1 MSTLSKLKESGFEIA
16 KPSATTGSAL
26 KKAVSGYYDT
36 PEKEN
41 NGGFFGGVGYTLGK
55 LGTGAFSILE
65 GIWDY
70 TAGGIAD
77 LFGAD
82 EWAEEQFA
90 NNIAGRWNQEL
101 DDWYNPSNGW
111 RIAGDVASGIGNSL
125 VGVAAVA
132 GAAAIAYFSGGS
144 LAPWAA
150 SLIAGTVMGV
160 GAAGSATSEAYAKTG
175 ELGAKEY
182 GYGALVGATEGV
194 LEGVTGAAG
203 KVGAKVFAKETAKTV
218 AKKTI
223 LKGIVSDF
231 VGEAFEEGMS
241 EFLTPY
247 YQRWTQVDPNAE
259 NATIQQIGYAAFV
272 GGLSG
277 ALMGGIGT
285 GISTVQSM
293 NRGNEISKNQDYT
306 KSVVSMAEKF
316 AQYETDNNT
325 GKEAYQ
331 YISGLVADFK
341 ARDKGTGE
349 LTLQQKKLLGQMER
363 ANIVLTY
370 EPAVQRSKEK
380 IIASADDF
388 AQYINSRNIPDGDTG
403 KPFHFANGAELLA
416 NDGLVTQ
423 FAVADALGELLLT
436 PDSVYGLVSSK
447 RADGI
452 MQSDFRNFQKD
463 GKAEHKKAI
472 NELFGIDVD
481 GITYEDFIEK
491 IKGTDA
497 TVFENTKNGMAQRAI
512 AKKAISKA
520 NNTGAD
526 IGTFDKGANIVEG
539 TSVYKTKDGAIFAV
553 TKKAEDYYLYADG
566 KISTK
571 LTKAQII
578 EAINALN
585 GVAPA
590 TSQTAETKAK
600 KGQKTKKNPTA
611 QTSPTGTQTA
621 QETEKSNPKTAPK
634 KKSATKKK
642 QPATEKAKPA
652 DKATQKRE
660 AIAKMRKSE
669 DTTERVLAELYDNG
683 AADYDAVSSM
693 KDGQDLSTV
702 DKVAYFAT
710 GTVKDYARQGLYTE
724 KSLAKAIKEYADDIR
739 AGKDVLVQVMDRAIE
754 LDGKQQPNWYKEQ
767 YHKAT
772 EPTQSNES
780 TTTKKVKA
788 TSLSKAR
795 ESLLKFVLRK
805 DNGRE
810 ALRGAFMINGRQYL
824 SDGYFAV
831 AYDDTMEGLTQAKGE
846 PMAILEKIIEAHRT
860 TDASRSV
867 NVDMD
872 AIRENYPPR
881 GAESMEYI
889 AKLGDSYFQTQLVR
903 KVGET
908 LKNPVFYI
916 ANKAQ
921 KEINAPFTEG
931 MLYIKADNGEAV
943 ILPIQADKKK
953 NLPSEVVRYTADFAK
968 TNTTETTTTA
978 KKKAPAKK
986 TAPKAKATETTT
998 EKPVKE
1004 KSIHG
1009 KSYKDFTVDEFNALS
1024 APLRGY
1030 YLAKSKKPN
1039 AIVMAQ
1045 VGDFYEAF
1053 FDDAQTVANEFELTL
1068 TGRAVNGFTDRVEM
1082 VGFPVKSFDDYKAK
1096 LNAKGLDVV
1105 RVDTDGKKVLYAA
1118 KKDNASAETQA
1129 QAEKPKKTKTDK
1141 ATAKK
1146 KMDDFGEK
1154 IGGARKDEWQARGL
1168 TAADLDGMNLREI
1181 QKYAKKERVWK
1192 RPNWVQAVEDGGDRG
1207 LLYAQNE
1214 IYISLN
1220 TQPASAYSYK
1230 SKTEEQIKAVA
1241 KTYADEVNAIKKMAE
1256 SVKTA
1261 DDLKKMGREWL
1272 AENGY
1277 VEIKNGQLT
1286 WTHKYYESPALYGSK
1301 YLNTLDNLIKR
1312 FDMLGERAYMEG
1324 FGIAPENKLPR
1335 GYEIRRTR
1343 DSMFGS
1349 VSETGEYYI
1358 VKGHYRVATGF
1369 KTVEDALAYGREK
1382 FGNATTTEKSGKQR
1396 YVPIQLAEVHRD
1408 GLDYRKGKKAVGDDF
1423 LRDFGIKGGEFGNWL
1438 SELDRQTSLDYGY
1451 DAFCDLADALGIE
1464 LTDIGLNGTLSIGFG
1479 SRGKGLSGA
1488 AAHYEPARKV
1498 INLTKMNGAG
1508 SLAHEF
1514 WHAVEDY
1521 ISGDTHQSEMTS
1533 NFSKMPERTRKAAYD
1548 LVHKMQYREGTIEE
1562 NQLES
1567 QKRAERNLRRINA
1580 YFDNNFNLLNGKMDE
1595 STIQRYV
1602 DEKYYKRKPT
1612 EADYKRF
1619 AELKAQAIKGDT
1631 TAVAKFI
1638 DGERSIVDEISDLQ
1652 KDITGRGLQ
1661 KEDRN
1666 ALAYLIQEA
1675 GLNPDVKVTKKTK
1688 FYTDAI
1694 AISVTYAKDGGY
1706 WDSNCEMLARAF
1718 AAYITDKTSGSND
1731 YLSGHSERTVFVE
1744 GGTASIMPVGEER
1757 KMINAAFD
1765 ELFAAAKADG
1775 LFHEST
1781 REKPTSKTRYA
1792 LSESAELNNQPAGNK
1807 SQNLSPLQMKRAE
1820 TYARTHVKGYENLT
1834 AAEKLE
1840 VEWTIASGW
1849 RYGASESDILSLA
1862 KISTQ
1867 SGVGIG
1873 FADLKATTS
1882 DGIEAFADAAC
1893 YTRSG
1898 HLTIYL
1904 NPKSKRTVEVA
1915 TLHELTHALEG
1926 TEGYADLKKKA
1937 EEYYAKHPEEKAAI
1951 DKMYRELYK
1960 NEQVRFADEILPSE
1974 LTAHYIEKMLEK
1986 RNVLAQMTA
1995 EQPTFMQ
2002 RCINWL
2008 KTRVDKL
2015 RGVDTQAADEV
2026 DMLARKFVSTFNL
2039 NKGKLTG
2046 VKATAYALDK
2056 NSENGYNGIGG
2067 SKNGKTATEE
2077 SAGTASTGQ
2086 SIISENGDNSGRG
2099 GISFFNDVQGI
2110 RRISEISRR
2119 KETVEKVKTFASTIY
2134 YKAENEQQADFQA
2147 LAKDEG
2153 IKLYFAKRS
2162 PKTQYEYIFDD
2173 EMLIIDENMTREQ
2186 FGEVLR
2192 VEKPVDR
2199 NIDPTKI
2206 AKISNERWDNFLKW
2220 KPNSYVTRMS
2230 IQDFLDLTTPDYL
2243 EQREINARANK
2254 YAQVASINDIKS
2266 NYKESMYLTV
2276 DFKTGKVVDHEGR
2289 HRFTEL
2295 LNAGIAQADIF
2306 VVPYGEATF
2315 ESKAAVEITG
2325 QFNDKKVKIGLV
2337 RAKSER
2343 FAPAIDYTF
2352 RREDGNVRYALSAV
2366 DSDGKALSAAQQD
2379 YFQDTV
2385 VRDKNG
2391 RLLTVYHGSPNVFTE
2406 FSHRFMNT
2414 NGNAHGRGF
2423 YFTDDAEYADGFKKD
2438 GGQLLKGYLDI
2449 RKPASETEV
2458 TIRKAELVKL
2468 IKATCEAQAQEFI
2481 DEESYDNIDDALLD
2495 TWVSNYVDT
2504 YSAYSMDS
2512 VYRQVAE
2519 SVFNSCD
2526 NDVDMLAELTNGG
2539 AGTARVLSLA
2549 RKTIGYD
2556 GIIFDNG
2563 NGTYQFVAFESNQ
2576 FKNADNTSPTENADI
2591 RYALKGSDRVMTELP
2606 DDKVGIKDVLRGK
2619 ATKAQLATQ
2628 VKGGMAETTEAVK
2641 VLMTNAQAALERV
2654 LTENGI
2660 ADATARTNYIR
2671 AGKYAAHNAIET
2683 QGGQYS
2689 LDGEIRVGD
2698 SLGKIMQ
2705 PIYKANEKDGKTY
2718 ADFELY
2724 LLHYHNIDR
2733 MAVGKPVFGDDVTA
2747 ADSQTAI
2754 AELDKEYPQFR
2765 KIAEKSWKFNDNNLQ
2780 LSVDSGMY
2788 SQEYA
2793 DTLRE
2798 MYPHYVPTFR
2808 EEYATRAAALMGK
2821 NNVWVNNAKK
2831 AAKGSSAR
2839 ILPIDDMMAAQT
2851 IQKTTSARINSL
2863 LVEMLEKGDHDE
2875 FKVIATE
2882 DAEIQIDDDTQVTT
2896 YEDKTKN
2903 THQVTFYHNGK
2914 KVTAQVSRLV
2924 FKGIEAFRASSD
2936 MSDNVALNA
2945 VAKVNSTF
2953 KKLVTSLN
2961 PFFSFFKNPIR
2972 DMQDAL
2978 LYTRYSH
2985 REYLKNYNRARQEI
2999 AHNGHYWQEAKAA
3012 GITAASVYDY
3022 QKGIEYK
3029 QNDAGAKVKRFWGKL
3044 ESASN
3049 AIEMAP
3055 RMAEYISAR
3064 EAGLSVQEALLQAQD
3079 VTTNFG
3085 RGGTFAKK
3093 LNSTV
3098 MPFLNPAI
3106 QGFSKMWRSYTGENG
3121 KKAWVSLII
3130 RSLILGIGATALNDL
3145 LNGDDEEYENL
3156 SDYVKEQNYVI
3167 ALGGGDFLKIPKG
3180 RVIGVFG
3187 NAFLRGKRYAQGE
3200 TDAWEGY
3207 FDSVISSV
3215 TPVDN
3220 FTRTI
3225 FSPITDVQTNTTWYG
3240 GAIESQKWNDTEPKN
3255 RYDESTSKI
3264 SIWLGSV
3271 FNYSPIKIDYLLE
3284 QYTGIIG
3291 DLVLPATSTQAESGV
3306 ITQNMLVNSTTNSKW
3321 STKFYNALEDYTY
3334 KKTAGDLQAKGAVR
3348 YLNSINSTISDMYNQ
3363 KRTIQADKTLSNDEK
3378 LTQTKIIQAAIN
3390 TLMQEAIGNAEY
3402 IYGEMGK
3409 YDLSDDDVFDQAY
3422 LDSIS
3427 LVMGEEYALKTYNK
3441 DVYEKAVKINKLGIG
3456 YATYY
3461 DFYFG
3466 IKNITSD
3473 KKADGSTVAGS
3484 KKAKVINYVMSQNLS
3499 TAQKLVL
3506 IMAQGYTITDGDVKG
3521 LTAKQAKTTVAK
3533 YITSLNLT
3541 REEKTEL
3548 AEMLGFT
3555 VKNGKIY
3562 FN

>member
-1 MSTLSKLKESGFEIA
+1 MAKQSLLELYGGATRGVSPSKQSLAELYNFT
-16 KPSATTGSAL
+16 PTQPTTPQVEERDHN
-26 KKAVSGYYDT
+26 K
-36 PEKEN
+36 
-41 NGGFFGGVGYTLGK
+41 GGFLGGVGYTLGK
-55 LGTGAFSILE
+55 FGTGAFSVLE
-65 GIWDY
+65 GIWDF

-77 LFGAD
+77 FFGAD

-90 NNIAGRWNQEL
+90 NNIAAGWNQDL
-101 DDWYNPSNGW
+101 DEWYNPSKGMQVV
-111 RIAGDVASGIGNSL
+111 GDVASGISNTL
-125 VGVAAVA
+125 VGIA
-132 GAAAIAYFSGGS
+132 GAAAITYFTGGAA
-144 LAPWAA
+144 APY
-150 SLIAGTVMGV
+150 AGTIAAGIMGV
-160 GAAGSATSEAYAKTG
+160 GAAGNATSEAYAKTG
-175 ELGAKEY
+175 ELGFKEY
-182 GYGALVGATEGV
+182 AYGALSGGTEMA
-194 LEGVTGAAG
+194 LEKFTGVTGKYATKLLG
-203 KVGAKVFAKETAKTV
+203 KETAKTV
-218 AKKTI
+218 AKKSL
-223 LKGIVSDF
+223 LKGMWSDF
-231 VGEAFEEGMS
+231 KS
-241 EFLTPY
+241 EFVEEAISEFITPY

-259 NATIQQIGYAAFV
+259 NATIQQIGYAGLV

-285 GISTVQSM
+285 GISSAKAL

-306 KSVVSMAEKF
+306 NAVVGMSEKF

-331 YISGLVADFK
+331 YISQLVADFK
-341 ARDKGTGE
+341 ARDNGTGT
-349 LTLQQKKLLGQMER
+349 LTAMQKKLLGEMEH
-363 ANIVLTY
+363 ASVVLTY
-370 EPAVQRSKEK
+370 EPEIQRSKEK
-380 IIASADDF
+380 IIANADDF
-388 AQYINSRNIPDGDTG
+388 AQYINSRNIIDGATG
-403 KPFHFANGAELLA
+403 KPFRFANGAELA
-416 NDGLVTQ
+416 QNDALVTQ
-423 FAVADALGELLLT
+423 FAVADALGQLMLA
-436 PDSVYGLVSSK
+436 PDSVYDLVSSK
-447 RADGI
+447 RTDGI
-452 MQSDFRNFQKD
+452 MQADFRNFQK
-463 GKAEHKKAI
+463 GGRAEHKQAV

-481 GITYEDFIEK
+481 GMTYEDFIET
-491 IKGTDA
+491 IKKTDKA
-497 TVFENTKNGMAQRAI
+497 KFDSIQGGMSARA
-512 AKKAISKA
+512 ASKKAISYAK
-520 NNTGAD
+520 NTGAE
-526 IGTFDKGANIVEG
+526 ISAFDKGANIVEG
-539 TSVYKTKDGAIFAV
+539 TTVYTSKKGVGGKIIAITKTGNG
-553 TKKAEDYYLYADG
+553 YYLYNGND
-566 KISTK
+566 ISKK
-571 LTKAQII
+571 LTKAQLLEVID
-578 EAINALN
+578 ALN

-590 TSQTAETKAK
+590 TNQSTETTAK
-600 KGQKTKKNPTA
+600 KGQKTAKKPTA
-611 QTSPTGTQTA
+611 QTSPTGTQTT
-621 QETEKSNPKTAPK
+621 QETEKSKPKTAPK
-634 KKSATKKK
+634 KKATVKKK
-642 QPATEKAKPA
+642 TAAVKPASEKAKPT

-660 AIAKMRKSE
+660 AIAKMRESE
-669 DTTERVLAELYDNG
+669 DTTERVLAELFDNG
-683 AADYDAVSSM
+683 AADYDAVSAM

-702 DKVAYFAT
+702 DKVAFFAT
-710 GTVKDYARQGLYTE
+710 GSVKDYARQGLYTE
-724 KSLAKAIKEYADDIR
+724 KSLAKAIKEFADDIR

-767 YHKAT
+767 YHKAA
-772 EPTQSNES
+772 EPTQATE
-780 TTTKKVKA
+780 TAKPKKVKA
-788 TSLSKAR
+788 SSLSKAR
-795 ESLLKFVLRK
+795 ENLLKFVLRK

-810 ALRGAFMINGRQYL
+810 ALRGAFIINGKQYL

-831 AYDDTMEGLTQAKGE
+831 AYDDAMEGLTQAKGE

-860 TDASRSV
+860 TDAARSV

-881 GAESMEYI
+881 GADSMEYL
-889 AKLGDSYFQTQLVR
+889 AKLGDSYFQTQLIR

-908 LKNPVFYI
+908 LKNPVFYV
-916 ANKAQ
+916 ASKMQ
-921 KEINAPFTEG
+921 KEVNAPFTEG

-943 ILPIQADKKK
+943 ILPIMPDKKRG
-953 NLPSEVVRYTADFAK
+953 LPSEVVRYTADFAK
-968 TNTTETTTTA
+968 TGATETISTQKRTTT
-978 KKKAPAKK
+978 KK
-986 TAPKAKATETTT
+986 TAPKTKATETTT
-998 EKPVKE
+998 AKPVKE
-1004 KSIHG
+1004 KTIHG
-1009 KSYKDFTVDEFNALS
+1009 KTYKDFTVEEFKALS
-1024 APLRGY
+1024 APFRGY

-1039 AIVMAQ
+1039 AIVFAQ
-1045 VGDFYEAF
+1045 LGDFYEAF
-1053 FDDAQTVANEFELTL
+1053 FDDAKTLANEFDLTL
-1068 TGRAVNGFTDRVEM
+1068 TGRAVNGYSDRVEM
-1082 VGFPVKSFDDYKAK
+1082 VGFPVRFFDEYKAK

-1105 RVDTDGKKVLYAA
+1105 KVDLDGKKVLYAA
-1118 KKDNASAETQA
+1118 KTDSASTETQE
-1129 QAEKPKKTKTDK
+1129 QTEKPKKTKT
-1141 ATAKK
+1141 TAKK

-1168 TAADLDGMNLREI
+1168 TAADLDDMNTREI

-1192 RPNWVQAVEDGGDRG
+1192 RPNWVQAVENGGDRG

-1230 SKTEEQIKAVA
+1230 TKTEEQIKAVA
-1241 KTYADEVNAIKKMAE
+1241 KTYADEINAIKKMAE
-1256 SVKTA
+1256 SAKTA
-1261 DDLKKMGREWL
+1261 DDFKKMGREWL

-1301 YLNTLDNLIKR
+1301 YLSALDNIVKR

-1343 DSMFGS
+1343 DSFYGS

-1358 VKGHYRVATGF
+1358 VKGGYRVATGF

-1382 FGNATTTEKSGKQR
+1382 FGTATTTEKSGKQR

-1423 LRDFGIKGGEFGNWL
+1423 LHDFGIKGGEFGNWL

-1675 GLNPDVKVTKKTK
+1675 GLHPDVKVTKKTK

-1718 AAYITDKTSGSND
+1718 AAYITDKTNRSND
-1731 YLSGHSERTVFVE
+1731 YLSGHSERTVLVE

-1781 REKPTSKTRYA
+1781 REKPTAKTRYA
-1792 LSESAELNNQPAGNK
+1792 ISESAELNNQPAGNK

-1820 TYARTHVKGYENLT
+1820 SFARTHVKGYENLT

-1862 KISTQ
+1862 KISAQ

-1873 FADLKATTS
+1873 FADVKATTS
-1882 DGIEAFADAAC
+1882 DGKTADADAAC
-1893 YTRSG
+1893 CYSRSG

-1904 NPKSKRTVEVA
+1904 NPNSKRTVEKA

-1926 TEGYADLKKKA
+1926 TEGYAELRKKA
-1937 EEYYAKHPEEKAAI
+1937 EEYYEKHPEEKAAI

-1960 NEQVRFADEILPSE
+1960 NEQVRYADEILPSE

-2015 RGVDTQAADEV
+2015 RGVDAQAADEV

-2039 NKGKLTG
+2039 NKNKIS
-2046 VKATAYALDK
+2046 TAQQLDK
-2056 NSENGYNGIGG
+2056 TNKMQYAFKGKRVASYINHTLNTPTLSYIRNELYAIYDGVESGIADSVGIVKDDTIYILDSGKENGEIDFGVRKKLKIVGDMTRQQRLEAINDKARRNGHISRELLGRFGG
-2067 SKNGKTATEE
+2067 TP
-2077 SAGTASTGQ
+2077 
-2086 SIISENGDNSGRG
+2086 DNSSGGGVGRLLG
-2099 GISFFNDVQGI
+2099 KELSTDKAKSQNNQSGIS
-2110 RRISEISRR
+2110 
-2119 KETVEKVKTFASTIY
+2119 T
-2134 YKAENEQQADFQA
+2134 ENATGGG
-2147 LAKDEG
+2147 KG
-2153 IKLYFAKRS
+2153 
-2162 PKTQYEYIFDD
+2162 
-2173 EMLIIDENMTREQ
+2173 
-2186 FGEVLR
+2186 
-2192 VEKPVDR
+2192 
-2199 NIDPTKI
+2199 
-2206 AKISNERWDNFLKW
+2206 LK
-2220 KPNSYVTRMS
+2220 K
-2230 IQDFLDLTTPDYL
+2230 
-2243 EQREINARANK
+2243 
-2254 YAQVASINDIKS
+2254 
-2266 NYKESMYLTV
+2266 
-2276 DFKTGKVVDHEGR
+2276 
-2289 HRFTEL
+2289 
-2295 LNAGIAQADIF
+2295 
-2306 VVPYGEATF
+2306 
-2315 ESKAAVEITG
+2315 
-2325 QFNDKKVKIGLV
+2325 
-2337 RAKSER
+2337 
-2343 FAPAIDYTF
+2343 
-2352 RREDGNVRYALSAV
+2352 YALSVV

-2379 YFQDTV
+2379 YFKDSV

-2423 YFTDDAEYADGFKKD
+2423 YFTDDVEYADGFKKD

-2563 NGTYQFVAFESNQ
+2563 NGTYQFVSFESNQ

-2591 RYALKGSDRVMTELP
+2591 RYALKGTDKVMTELP
-2606 DDKVGIKDVLRGK
+2606 DERVTVKDVLLGR
-2619 ATKAQLATQ
+2619 ATKAELATQ
-2628 VKGGMAETTEAVK
+2628 VKGGMSETSEAVK

-2654 LTENGI
+2654 LTENGV

-2689 LDGEIRVGD
+2689 LDGETRVGD

-2724 LLHYHNIDR
+2724 LLHHHNIDR

-2765 KIAEKSWKFNDNNLQ
+2765 KIAEKIWKFNDNNLQ

-2863 LVEMLEKGDHDE
+2863 LVEMLERGDHDE

-2896 YEDKTKN
+2896 HEDKTKN

-2945 VAKVNSTF
+2945 VAKINSTF

-2985 REYLKNYNRARQEI
+2985 REYLKNYNRAREEI

-3029 QNDAGAKVKRFWGKL
+3029 QNGAGAKVKRFWGKL

-3121 KKAWVSLII
+3121 KKAWVNLII

-3207 FDSVISSV
+3207 FDSVMSSV
-3215 TPVDN
+3215 TPVEN

-3225 FSPITDVQTNTTWYG
+3225 FSPITDAQTNTTWYG

-3264 SIWLGSV
+3264 AIWLGSV
-3271 FNYSPIKIDYLLE
+3271 FNYSPLKIDYLLE
-3284 QYTGIIG
+3284 QYTGIVG
-3291 DLVLPATSTQAESGV
+3291 DLVLPATSTQAESGI

-3321 STKFYNALEDYTY
+3321 STKFYSTLEDYTY

-3348 YLNSINSTISDMYNQ
+3348 YLNSINSTVSDMYNQ

-3409 YDLSDDDVFDQAY
+3409 YNLADDDVFDQAY

-3427 LVMGEEYALKTYNK
+3427 IVMGEEYALKSYNK
-3441 DVYEKAVKINKLGIG
+3441 DVYEKATKINKLGID

-3466 IKNITSD
+3466 VKNITSD

-3484 KKAKVINYVMSQNLS
+3484 KKAKVINYVMAQNLS

-3506 IMAQGYTITDGDVKG
+3506 IMAQGYSIADGDVKG

-3541 REEKTEL
+3541 REEKAEL
-3548 AEMLGFT
+3548 AKMLGFT

>member
-1 MSTLSKLKESGFEIA
+1 MAL
-16 KPSATTGSAL
+16 TGANFL
-26 KKAVSGYYDT
+26 GQVQQKKASG
-36 PEKEN
+36 
-41 NGGFFGGVGYTLGK
+41 GASSFLGYTPSIKKEPVDTDYNKGGLLGGTGYVLGK
-55 LGTGAFSILE
+55 LGTGAFSVLE
-65 GIWDY
+65 GIWDF

-77 LFGAD
+77 FFGAD

-90 NNIAGRWNQEL
+90 NNIAAGWNQDL
-101 DDWYNPSNGW
+101 DEWYNPSKGMQVV
-111 RIAGDVASGIGNSL
+111 GDVASGVSNTL
-125 VGVAAVA
+125 VGIA
-132 GAAAIAYFSGGS
+132 GAAAITYFTGGAA
-144 LAPWAA
+144 APY
-150 SLIAGTVMGV
+150 AGTIAAGIMGV
-160 GAAGSATSEAYAKTG
+160 GAAGNATSEAYAKTG
-175 ELGAKEY
+175 ELGFKEY
-182 GYGALVGATEGV
+182 AYGALSGGTEMA
-194 LEGVTGAAG
+194 LEKFTGVTGKYATKLLG
-203 KVGAKVFAKETAKTV
+203 KETAKTV
-218 AKKTI
+218 AKKSL
-223 LKGIVSDF
+223 LKGMWSDF
-231 VGEAFEEGMS
+231 KS
-241 EFLTPY
+241 EFVEEAISEFITPY

-259 NATIQQIGYAAFV
+259 NATIQQIGYAGLV

-285 GISTVQSM
+285 GISSAKAL

-306 KSVVSMAEKF
+306 NAVVGMAEKF

-331 YISGLVADFK
+331 YISQLVADFK
-341 ARDKGTGE
+341 ARDNGTGT
-349 LTLQQKKLLGQMER
+349 LTAMQKKLLGEMEH
-363 ANIVLTY
+363 ASVVLTY
-370 EPAVQRSKEK
+370 EPEIQRSKEK
-380 IIASADDF
+380 IIANADDF
-388 AQYINSRNIPDGDTG
+388 AQYINSRNIIDGATG
-403 KPFHFANGAELLA
+403 KPFRFANGAELVQ

-423 FAVADALGELLLT
+423 FAVADALGQLMLT
-436 PDSVYGLVSSK
+436 PDSVYDLVSSK
-447 RADGI
+447 RTDGI
-452 MQSDFRNFQKD
+452 MQADFRNFQK
-463 GKAEHKKAI
+463 GGRAEHKQAV

-481 GITYEDFIEK
+481 GITYEDFIET
-491 IKGTDA
+491 IKKTDKA
-497 TVFENTKNGMAQRAI
+497 KFDSIQGGMSARA
-512 AKKAISKA
+512 ASKKAISYAK
-520 NNTGAD
+520 NTGAE
-526 IGTFDKGANIVEG
+526 INAFDKGANIVEG
-539 TSVYKTKDGAIFAV
+539 TTVYTSKKGVGGKIIAITKTGNG
-553 TKKAEDYYLYADG
+553 YYLYNGED
-566 KISTK
+566 ISKK
-571 LTKAQII
+571 LTKAQLLEVID
-578 EAINALN
+578 ALN

-590 TSQTAETKAK
+590 TNQATETTAK
-600 KGQKTKKNPTA
+600 KGQKTAKKPTA

-621 QETEKSNPKTAPK
+621 QETEKSKPKTAPK
-634 KKSATKKK
+634 KKATVKKK
-642 QPATEKAKPA
+642 TAAVKPATEKAKPT

-660 AIAKMRKSE
+660 ALAKMRKSE

-683 AADYDAVSSM
+683 AADYDAVSAM

-702 DKVAYFAT
+702 DKVAFFAT

-724 KSLAKAIKEYADDIR
+724 KSLAKAIKEFADDIR

-767 YHKAT
+767 YHKAA
-772 EPTQSNES
+772 ES
-780 TTTKKVKA
+780 TQATETAKPKKVKA
-788 TSLSKAR
+788 SSLSKAR
-795 ESLLKFVLRK
+795 ENLLKFILRK

-810 ALRGAFMINGRQYL
+810 ALRGAFIINGKQYL

-831 AYDDTMEGLTQAKGE
+831 AYDDAMEGLTQAKGE

-860 TDASRSV
+860 TDAARSV

-881 GAESMEYI
+881 GADSMEYL
-889 AKLGDSYFQTQLVR
+889 AKLGDSYFQTQLIR

-908 LKNPVFYI
+908 LKNPVFYV
-916 ANKAQ
+916 ANKMQ
-921 KEINAPFTEG
+921 KGVNAPFTEG

-943 ILPIQADKKK
+943 ILPIMPDKKRG
-953 NLPSEVVRYTADFAK
+953 LPSEVVRYTADFVK
-968 TNTTETTTTA
+968 TGATGTTTA
-978 KKKAPAKK
+978 QTGTTTPKKKTATKK

-998 EKPVKE
+998 AKPVKE
-1004 KSIHG
+1004 KTIHG
-1009 KSYKDFTVDEFNALS
+1009 KTYKDFTVEEFKALS
-1024 APLRGY
+1024 APFRGY
-1030 YLAKSKKPN
+1030 YLAKSKKPD
-1039 AIVMAQ
+1039 AIVFAQ
-1045 VGDFYEAF
+1045 LGDFYEVF
-1053 FDDAQTVANEFELTL
+1053 FDDAKTLANEFDLTL
-1068 TGRAVNGFTDRVEM
+1068 TGRAVNGYTDRVEM
-1082 VGFPVKSFDDYKAK
+1082 VGFPVAKFDDYKAK

-1105 RVDTDGKKVLYAA
+1105 KVDLDGKKVLYAA
-1118 KKDNASAETQA
+1118 KTDSASTETQV
-1129 QAEKPKKTKTDK
+1129 QTEKTKK
-1141 ATAKK
+1141 ANTANTTAKK

-1423 LRDFGIKGGEFGNWL
+1423 LHDFGIKGGEFGNWL

-1675 GLNPDVKVTKKTK
+1675 GLHPDVKVTKKTK

-1718 AAYITDKTSGSND
+1718 AAYITDKTNRSND
-1731 YLSGHSERTVFVE
+1731 YLSGHSERTVLVE

-1781 REKPTSKTRYA
+1781 REKPTTKTRYA
-1792 LSESAELNNQPAGNK
+1792 ISESAELNNQPAGNK
-1807 SQNLSPLQMKRAE
+1807 SQNLTPLQMKRAE
-1820 TYARTHVKGYENLT
+1820 SFARTHVKGYENLT

-1862 KISTQ
+1862 KISAQ

-1873 FADLKATTS
+1873 FADVKATTS
-1882 DGIEAFADAAC
+1882 DGKTADADAAC
-1893 YTRSG
+1893 YSRSG

-1926 TEGYADLKKKA
+1926 TEGYAELRKKA
-1937 EEYYAKHPEEKAAI
+1937 EEYYAKHPEEKTAI

-1960 NEQVRFADEILPSE
+1960 NEQVRYADEILPSE

-2026 DMLARKFVSTFNL
+2026 DILARKFVSTFNL
-2039 NKGKLTG
+2039 NKGTVNNDNNSKKFALRFGDVEISSKGTYKIDTESERVLADIEAQNDITNFLPKG
-2046 VKATAYALDK
+2046 LSEQFIKAIKKSGNFAYPRLYRGMEAAELD
-2056 NSENGYNGIGG
+2056 SIIENGYIKSNSSYNFSNQQGQTLFAHNIRNAFSYATGFAPSGIREKFFEQGLPAYIIEVGNYGDLNFKYNSAQESYTYKEIDKKYITRILELSYNQDEKKVYARDISINGMNQAQNEAVHGAAHFW
-2067 SKNGKTATEE
+2067 KDKTT
-2077 SAGTASTGQ
+2077 GTLLFEVEDSEGYASGFY
-2086 SIISENGDNSGRG
+2086 ISEYAPDLYIDYEKLDGAPAYEFDFRT
-2099 GISFFNDVQGI
+2099 
-2110 RRISEISRR
+2110 SR
-2119 KETVEKVKTFASTIY
+2119 
-2134 YKAENEQQADFQA
+2134 
-2147 LAKDEG
+2147 
-2153 IKLYFAKRS
+2153 
-2162 PKTQYEYIFDD
+2162 
-2173 EMLIIDENMTREQ
+2173 
-2186 FGEVLR
+2186 
-2192 VEKPVDR
+2192 
-2199 NIDPTKI
+2199 
-2206 AKISNERWDNFLKW
+2206 AKISGN
-2220 KPNSYVTRMS
+2220 PN
-2230 IQDFLDLTTPDYL
+2230 DL
-2243 EQREINARANK
+2243 
-2254 YAQVASINDIKS
+2254 
-2266 NYKESMYLTV
+2266 
-2276 DFKTGKVVDHEGR
+2276 
-2289 HRFTEL
+2289 
-2295 LNAGIAQADIF
+2295 
-2306 VVPYGEATF
+2306 
-2315 ESKAAVEITG
+2315 
-2325 QFNDKKVKIGLV
+2325 VKIDFP
-2337 RAKSER
+2337 KSQ
-2343 FAPAIDYTF
+2343 TT
-2352 RREDGNVRYALSAV
+2352 VRYALSSTNTDGVDLIDNYTEKQYNDFGWARVNGVLSYRENGNFRTKYGEIKSGKQSGVHKTSKGEIIVAV
-2366 DSDGKALSAAQQD
+2366 NDMEKGKFGINNVLVFAKGSYENYKITRVIRLKSNSETHLDIVRGFIYEYENDTNAQTRYTLEELYGEELIEQYDSRDFDDYRTSKARARTRGRGTQSVGSKQDSGIGAIGKGNTDSDSN
-2379 YFQDTV
+2379 
-2385 VRDKNG
+2385 NG
-2391 RLLTVYHGSPNVFTE
+2391 
-2406 FSHRFMNT
+2406 
-2414 NGNAHGRGF
+2414 
-2423 YFTDDAEYADGFKKD
+2423 
-2438 GGQLLKGYLDI
+2438 
-2449 RKPASETEV
+2449 
-2458 TIRKAELVKL
+2458 VK
-2468 IKATCEAQAQEFI
+2468 
-2481 DEESYDNIDDALLD
+2481 
-2495 TWVSNYVDT
+2495 
-2504 YSAYSMDS
+2504 
-2512 VYRQVAE
+2512 R
-2519 SVFNSCD
+2519 
-2526 NDVDMLAELTNGG
+2526 
-2539 AGTARVLSLA
+2539 
-2549 RKTIGYD
+2549 
-2556 GIIFDNG
+2556 
-2563 NGTYQFVAFESNQ
+2563 
-2576 FKNADNTSPTENADI
+2576 
-2591 RYALKGSDRVMTELP
+2591 RYALKGSDKVMTELP
-2606 DDKVGIKDVLRGK
+2606 DERVTVKDVLLGR
-2619 ATKAQLATQ
+2619 ATKAELATQ
-2628 VKGGMAETTEAVK
+2628 VKGGMSEQSEAVK

-2654 LTENGI
+2654 LTENGV

-2689 LDGEIRVGD
+2689 LDGETRVGD

-2724 LLHYHNIDR
+2724 LLHHHNIDR
-2733 MAVGKPVFGDDVTA
+2733 MAVGKPVFHDNNTPVAEQVTA
-2747 ADSQTAI
+2747 ADSQAAI

-2765 KIAEKSWKFNDNNLQ
+2765 KIAEKIWKFNDNNLQ

-2798 MYPHYVPTFR
+2798 MYPHYVPTPR

-2821 NNVWVNNAKK
+2821 NSVWVNNAKK

-2863 LVEMLEKGDHDE
+2863 LVEMLERGDHDE

-2882 DAEIQIDDDTQVTT
+2882 DAEIEIDSETEVTT
-2896 YEDKTKN
+2896 YEDKKKN

-3029 QNDAGAKVKRFWGKL
+3029 QNGAGAKVKRFWGKL

-3121 KKAWVSLII
+3121 KKAWVNLII

-3207 FDSVISSV
+3207 FGSVISSV
-3215 TPVDN
+3215 TPVEN

-3225 FSPITDVQTNTTWYG
+3225 FSPITDAQTNTTWYG

-3264 SIWLGSV
+3264 AIWLGSV
-3271 FNYSPIKIDYLLE
+3271 FNYSPLKIDYLLE
-3284 QYTGIIG
+3284 QYTGIVG
-3291 DLVLPATSTQAESGV
+3291 DLVLPATSTQAESGI

-3348 YLNSINSTISDMYNQ
+3348 YLNSINSTVSDMYNQ

-3409 YDLSDDDVFDQAY
+3409 YNLADDDVFDQAY

-3427 LVMGEEYALKTYNK
+3427 VVMGEEYALKSYNK
-3441 DVYEKAVKINKLGIG
+3441 DVYEKATKINKLGID

-3466 IKNITSD
+3466 VKNITSD

-3484 KKAKVINYVMSQNLS
+3484 KKAKVINYVMAQNLS

-3506 IMAQGYTITDGDVKG
+3506 IMAQGYSIADGDVKG
-3521 LTAKQAKTTVAK
+3521 LTAKQVKTTVAK

>member
-1 MSTLSKLKESGFEIA
+1 MAKQSLLALYGGATRGVSPSKQSLAELYNFT
-16 KPSATTGSAL
+16 PMRPTTPQVEEHDHN
-26 KKAVSGYYDT
+26 K
-36 PEKEN
+36 
-41 NGGFFGGVGYTLGK
+41 GGFLGGVGYTLGK
-55 LGTGAFSILE
+55 FGTGAFSVLE
-65 GIWDY
+65 GIWDF

-77 LFGAD
+77 FFGAD

-90 NNIAGRWNQEL
+90 NNIAAGWNQDL
-101 DDWYNPSNGW
+101 DEWYNPSKGMQVV
-111 RIAGDVASGIGNSL
+111 GDVASGISNTL
-125 VGVAAVA
+125 VGIA
-132 GAAAIAYFSGGS
+132 GAAAITYFTGGAA
-144 LAPWAA
+144 APY
-150 SLIAGTVMGV
+150 AGTIAAGIMGV
-160 GAAGSATSEAYAKTG
+160 GAAGNATSEAYAKTG
-175 ELGAKEY
+175 ELGFKEY
-182 GYGALVGATEGV
+182 AYGALSGGTEMA
-194 LEGVTGAAG
+194 LEKFTGVTGKYATKLLG
-203 KVGAKVFAKETAKTV
+203 KETAKTV
-218 AKKTI
+218 AKKSL
-223 LKGIVSDF
+223 LKGMWSDF
-231 VGEAFEEGMS
+231 KS
-241 EFLTPY
+241 EFVEEAISEFITPY

-259 NATIQQIGYAAFV
+259 NATIQQIGYAGLV

-285 GISTVQSM
+285 GISSAKAL

-306 KSVVSMAEKF
+306 NAVVGMAEKF

-341 ARDKGTGE
+341 ARDNGTGT
-349 LTLQQKKLLGQMER
+349 LTAMQKKLLGEMEH
-363 ANIVLTY
+363 ASVVLTY
-370 EPAVQRSKEK
+370 EPEIQRSKEK
-380 IIASADDF
+380 IIANADDF
-388 AQYINSRNIPDGDTG
+388 AQYINSRNIIDGATG
-403 KPFHFANGAELLA
+403 KPFRFANGAELVQ

-423 FAVADALGELLLT
+423 FAVADALGQLMLT
-436 PDSVYGLVSSK
+436 PDSVYDLVSSK
-447 RADGI
+447 RTDGI
-452 MQSDFRNFQKD
+452 MQADFRNFQK
-463 GKAEHKKAI
+463 GGRAEHKQAV

-481 GITYEDFIEK
+481 GMTYEDFIET
-491 IKGTDA
+491 IKKTDKA
-497 TVFENTKNGMAQRAI
+497 KFDNILGGMSARA
-512 AKKAISKA
+512 ASKKAISYA

-526 IGTFDKGANIVEG
+526 IGTFDKGANIVDG
-539 TSVYKTKDGAIFAV
+539 TSVYKSKDGKVFAV
-553 TKKAEDYYLYADG
+553 TKAGNGYYLYNGED
-566 KISTK
+566 ISKK
-571 LTKAQII
+571 LTKAQLLEKID
-578 EAINALN
+578 ALN

-590 TSQTAETKAK
+590 TNQATEPTAK
-600 KGQKTKKNPTA
+600 KGQKTAKKPTA

-621 QETEKSNPKTAPK
+621 QETEKSKPKTAPK
-634 KKSATKKK
+634 KKATVKKK
-642 QPATEKAKPA
+642 TAAVKGVYMIEKNSELAERIRSSSESKYKVIRQYLIEKFGNTEFTLSDGKKAIMDKSDAQELSHNA
-652 DKATQKRE
+652 DAVRVAELAKLKSLVENAEFVGETENVEHKKFE
-660 AIAKMRKSE
+660 AFSYYRIEFVYGGKSFDVLFNVGRAINDKKYHIYAITKYNEKGAVGLLKNNPSRPVGNAIKDGSFNKSIPEKSENVNTFAKKSEEISKMRKSE

-683 AADYDAVSSM
+683 AADYDAVSAM

-702 DKVAYFAT
+702 DKVAFFAT

-767 YHKAT
+767 YHKAA
-772 EPTQSNES
+772 ES
-780 TTTKKVKA
+780 TQATETVKPKKVKK
-788 TSLSKAR
+788 TSLEKAR
-795 ESLLKFVLRK
+795 ESVVKLTTGK
-805 DNGRE
+805 DSRE
-810 ALRGAFMINGRQYL
+810 QLRGAFSVDGKQWI
-824 SDGYFAV
+824 SDGTFVV
-831 AYDDTMEGLTQAKGE
+831 AYTDIQDNLQKAEGGL
-846 PMAILEKIIEAHRT
+846 PPAIIKALEDGRID
-860 TDASRSV
+860 DASKVINV
-867 NVDMD
+867 NADE
-872 AIRENYPPR
+872 IRQHLPPR
-881 GAESMEYI
+881 GQHVLEYL
-889 AKLGDSYFQTQLVR
+889 AKLGDSYYQTRLVSR
-903 KVGET
+903 VLDS
-908 LKNPVFYI
+908 LKNPVAYAS
-916 ANKAQ
+916 ANIKLGRFG
-921 KEINAPFTEG
+921 NATP
-931 MLYIKADNGEAV
+931 LYIKADNGEAY
-943 ILPIQADKKK
+943 ILPVH
-953 NLPSEVVRYTADFAK
+953 PSQTGDISENVRYTADFVKAGA
-968 TNTTETTTTA
+968 TETISTQKKTTA
-978 KKKAPAKK
+978 PKEKTTAKK
-986 TAPKAKATETTT
+986 TAPKTKATETTT
-998 EKPVKE
+998 KKTVKE
-1004 KSIHG
+1004 KTIHG
-1009 KSYKDFTVDEFNALS
+1009 KTYKDFTVEEFKALS
-1024 APLRGY
+1024 APFRGY
-1030 YLAKSKKPN
+1030 YLAKSKKPD
-1039 AIVMAQ
+1039 AIVFAQ
-1045 VGDFYEAF
+1045 LGDFYEVF
-1053 FDDAQTVANEFELTL
+1053 FDDAKTLANEFDLTL
-1068 TGRAVNGFTDRVEM
+1068 TGRAVNGYTDRVEM
-1082 VGFPVKSFDDYKAK
+1082 VGITVSVFDKYKSK
-1096 LNAKGLDVV
+1096 LNAKGFDVV
-1105 RVDTDGKKVLYAA
+1105 KVESDGKKVLYAA
-1118 KKDNASAETQA
+1118 KTDSASTETQE
-1129 QAEKPKKTKTDK
+1129 QTEKPKKTKT
-1141 ATAKK
+1141 TAKK

-1154 IGGARKDEWQARGL
+1154 IGGARKDEWSKRGL
-1168 TAADLDGMNLREI
+1168 RSSDISAMNKREVE
-1181 QKYAKKERVWK
+1181 KHVKKENVWK
-1192 RPNWVQAVEDGGDRG
+1192 RPNWVQAVADGGNRG

-1214 IYISLN
+1214 IYKSLN
-1220 TQPASAYSYK
+1220 TTPYIRGRYK
-1230 SKTEEQIKAVA
+1230 ATDAQIQENAKLYAEEIAEIQSMAEKATTAADFA
-1241 KTYADEVNAIKKMAE
+1241 KMGTVWLVEKGYIEVN
-1256 SVKTA
+1256 SVA
-1261 DDLKKMGREWL
+1261 GRSGMVYTE
-1272 AENGY
+1272 
-1277 VEIKNGQLT
+1277 
-1286 WTHKYYESPALYGSK
+1286 KYYNSPALCGSNFIATVNK
-1301 YLNTLDNLIKR
+1301 MATR
-1312 FDMLGERAYMEG
+1312 FDSLGDMAAMEG
-1324 FGIAPENKLPR
+1324 FGLSTADKLPR
-1335 GYEIRRTR
+1335 GYEIRSR
-1343 DSMFGS
+1343 MNQ
-1349 VSETGEYYI
+1349 YYI
-1358 VKGHYRVATGF
+1358 VKGSYRVSDYF
-1369 KTVEDALAYGREK
+1369 KTIDEALAYGKEK
-1382 FGNATTTEKSGKQR
+1382 FGTAATAKTGGKQH
-1396 YVPIQLAEVHRD
+1396 YTPPQLADIHRN
-1408 GLDYRKGKKAVGDDF
+1408 GLDYRKSKDAVGDDF

-1438 SELDRQTSLDYGY
+1438 SETDRVESLNYAY
-1451 DAFCDLADALGIE
+1451 DAFCDLADALDIE

-1479 SRGKGLSGA
+1479 SRGQGLSGA
-1488 AAHYEPARKV
+1488 VAHYEPDRKV
-1498 INLTKMNGAG
+1498 INLTKMKGAG
-1508 SLAHEF
+1508 SLAHEW
-1514 WHAVEDY
+1514 WHAFEDY
-1521 ISGDTHQSEMTS
+1521 ISGDTHQAEMTS
-1533 NFSKMPERTRKAAYD
+1533 NFGKLPPKTREAAYN
-1548 LVHKMQYREGTIEE
+1548 LVNAINYREGTVEE
-1562 NQLES
+1562 NQLEAT
-1567 QKRAERNLRRINA
+1567 KRHERNLRHIESFFKQHFKFLESEVSDTESK
-1580 YFDNNFNLLNGKMDE
+1580 YFKRVPTAADVE
-1595 STIQRYV
+1595 S
-1602 DEKYYKRKPT
+1602 YKR
-1612 EADYKRF
+1612 
-1619 AELKAQAIKGDT
+1619 LKETAIKGEEG
-1631 TAVAKFI
+1631 VYQKFFS
-1638 DGERSIVDEISDLQ
+1638 EEKTIVDELSALHKEITNRAIS
-1652 KDITGRGLQ
+1652 
-1661 KEDRN
+1661 KEDRQY
-1666 ALAYLIQEA
+1666 LAHLIDQIGKKQEI
-1675 GLNPDVKVTKKTK
+1675 KVQKHTQ
-1688 FYTDAI
+1688 FYDDAI
-1694 AISVTYAKDGGY
+1694 AISKTYAKDGGY

-1718 AAYITDKTSGSND
+1718 AAYITDKTSGGND
-1731 YLSGHSERTVFVE
+1731 YLSGHSEGAVPVVAGNST
-1744 GGTASIMPVGEER
+1744 GIAYIMPRGEER
-1757 KMINAAFD
+1757 ARIGNAFA
-1765 ELFAAAKADG
+1765 ELFKAAKEDG
-1775 LFHEST
+1775 LISSAKRT
-1781 REKPTSKTRYA
+1781 KPTTTIKYA
-1792 LSESAELNNQPAGNK
+1792 VSETADLNSQPAGNK
-1807 SQNLSPLQMKRAE
+1807 SQNLTPLQMKRAE
-1820 TYARTHVKGYENLT
+1820 SFARTHVKGYENLT

-1862 KISTQ
+1862 KISAQ

-1873 FADLKATTS
+1873 FADVKATTS
-1882 DGIEAFADAAC
+1882 DGKTADADAAC
-1893 YTRSG
+1893 CYSRSG

-1926 TEGYADLKKKA
+1926 TEGYAELRKKA

-2008 KTRVDKL
+2008 KTRVSTL

-2039 NKGKLTG
+2039 NKNKSNQTTRN
-2046 VKATAYALDK
+2046 KYALPDTI
-2056 NSENGYNGIGG
+2056 ENEVKRYYGATYNWRETGYILKDGTRLDLSGRKEGARGG
-2067 SKNGKTATEE
+2067 YRTVDHRD
-2077 SAGTASTGQ
+2077 
-2086 SIISENGDNSGRG
+2086 IFDVVENGDTYGSDAMIEFVGRG
-2099 GISFFNDVQGI
+2099 NIRVMPENAGINLQAEPT
-2110 RRISEISRR
+2110 SE
-2119 KETVEKVKTFASTIY
+2119 
-2134 YKAENEQQADFQA
+2134 
-2147 LAKDEG
+2147 
-2153 IKLYFAKRS
+2153 
-2162 PKTQYEYIFDD
+2162 QYR
-2173 EMLIIDENMTREQ
+2173 L
-2186 FGEVLR
+2186 
-2192 VEKPVDR
+2192 
-2199 NIDPTKI
+2199 
-2206 AKISNERWDNFLKW
+2206 
-2220 KPNSYVTRMS
+2220 
-2230 IQDFLDLTTPDYL
+2230 IQDFVERVGWKDGYFSVDIDNQHGDTIETLTYEGKPSGRKVV
-2243 EQREINARANK
+2243 E
-2254 YAQVASINDIKS
+2254 DIKYYFKEGKAP
-2266 NYKESMYLTV
+2266 YKSDLSS
-2276 DFKTGKVVDHEGR
+2276 F
-2289 HRFTEL
+2289 
-2295 LNAGIAQADIF
+2295 
-2306 VVPYGEATF
+2306 
-2315 ESKAAVEITG
+2315 
-2325 QFNDKKVKIGLV
+2325 
-2337 RAKSER
+2337 
-2343 FAPAIDYTF
+2343 
-2352 RREDGNVRYALSAV
+2352 RYALSSTHADGVDLIDNYTEKQYNDFGWARVNGVLSYRENGNFRTKYGEIKSGKQSGVHKTSKGEIIVAV
-2366 DSDGKALSAAQQD
+2366 NDMEKGKFGINNVLVFAKGSYENYKITRVIRLKSNSETHLDIVRGFIYEYENDTNTQTRYTLEELYGEELIEQYDSRDFDDYRTSKARARARGRGTQSVGSKQDSGIGAIGKGNTDSDSN
-2379 YFQDTV
+2379 
-2385 VRDKNG
+2385 NG
-2391 RLLTVYHGSPNVFTE
+2391 
-2406 FSHRFMNT
+2406 
-2414 NGNAHGRGF
+2414 
-2423 YFTDDAEYADGFKKD
+2423 
-2438 GGQLLKGYLDI
+2438 
-2449 RKPASETEV
+2449 
-2458 TIRKAELVKL
+2458 VK
-2468 IKATCEAQAQEFI
+2468 
-2481 DEESYDNIDDALLD
+2481 
-2495 TWVSNYVDT
+2495 
-2504 YSAYSMDS
+2504 
-2512 VYRQVAE
+2512 R
-2519 SVFNSCD
+2519 
-2526 NDVDMLAELTNGG
+2526 
-2539 AGTARVLSLA
+2539 
-2549 RKTIGYD
+2549 
-2556 GIIFDNG
+2556 
-2563 NGTYQFVAFESNQ
+2563 
-2576 FKNADNTSPTENADI
+2576 
-2591 RYALKGSDRVMTELP
+2591 RYALKGSDKVMTELP
-2606 DDKVGIKDVLRGK
+2606 DEKVTVKDVLLGR
-2619 ATKAQLATQ
+2619 ATKAELATQ
-2628 VKGGMAETTEAVK
+2628 VKGGMSETSEAVK

-2654 LTENGI
+2654 LTENGVE
-2660 ADATARTNYIR
+2660 DATARTNYIR

-2689 LDGEIRVGD
+2689 LDGETRVGD

-2724 LLHYHNIDR
+2724 LLHHHNIDR
-2733 MAVGKPVFGDDVTA
+2733 MAVGKPVFGDDVMA

-2754 AELDKEYPQFR
+2754 ADLDKEYPQFR
-2765 KIAEKSWKFNDNNLQ
+2765 KIAEKIWKFNDNNLQ

-2863 LVEMLEKGDHDE
+2863 LVEMLERGDHDE

-2896 YEDKTKN
+2896 HEDKTKN

-3029 QNDAGAKVKRFWGKL
+3029 QNGAGAKVKRFWGKL

-3121 KKAWVSLII
+3121 KKAWVNLII

-3207 FDSVISSV
+3207 FDSVMSSV
-3215 TPVDN
+3215 TPVEN

-3225 FSPITDVQTNTTWYG
+3225 FSPITDAQTNTTWYG

-3264 SIWLGSV
+3264 AIWLGSV
-3271 FNYSPIKIDYLLE
+3271 FNYSPLKIDYLLE
-3284 QYTGIIG
+3284 QYTGIVG
-3291 DLVLPATSTQAESGV
+3291 DLVLPATSTQAESGI

-3321 STKFYNALEDYTY
+3321 STKFYSTLEDYTY

-3348 YLNSINSTISDMYNQ
+3348 YLNSINSTVSDMYNQ

-3409 YDLSDDDVFDQAY
+3409 YNLADDDVFDQAY

-3427 LVMGEEYALKTYNK
+3427 VVMGEEYALKSYNK
-3441 DVYEKAVKINKLGIG
+3441 DVYEKATKINKLGID
-3456 YATYY
+3456 YAMYY

-3466 IKNITSD
+3466 VKNITSD

-3484 KKAKVINYVMSQNLS
+3484 KKAKVINYVMVQNLS

-3506 IMAQGYTITDGDVKG
+3506 IMAQGYSIADGDVKG

>member
-1 MSTLSKLKESGFEIA
+1 MAKTLLDYAPKNSASTTTSRAQGLLKYA
-16 KPSATTGSAL
+16 PTT
-26 KKAVSGYYDT
+26 VTFTT
-36 PEKEN
+36 PQVEERDHNK
-41 NGGFFGGVGYTLGK
+41 GGFLGGVGYTLGK
-55 LGTGAFSILE
+55 FGTGAFSVLE
-65 GIWDY
+65 GIWDF

-77 LFGAD
+77 FFGAD

-90 NNIAGRWNQEL
+90 NNIAAGWNQDL
-101 DDWYNPSNGW
+101 DEWYNPSKGMQVV
-111 RIAGDVASGIGNSL
+111 GDVASGISNTL
-125 VGVAAVA
+125 VGIA
-132 GAAAIAYFSGGS
+132 GAAAITYFTGGAA
-144 LAPWAA
+144 APY
-150 SLIAGTVMGV
+150 AGTIAAGIMGV
-160 GAAGSATSEAYAKTG
+160 GAAGNATSEAYAKTG
-175 ELGAKEY
+175 ELGFKEY
-182 GYGALVGATEGV
+182 AYGALSGGTEMA
-194 LEGVTGAAG
+194 LEKFTGVTGKYATKLLG
-203 KVGAKVFAKETAKTV
+203 KETAKTV
-218 AKKTI
+218 AKKSL
-223 LKGIVSDF
+223 LKGMWSDF
-231 VGEAFEEGMS
+231 KS
-241 EFLTPY
+241 EFVEEAISEFITPY

-259 NATIQQIGYAAFV
+259 NATIQQIGYAGLV

-285 GISTVQSM
+285 GISSAKAL

-306 KSVVSMAEKF
+306 NAVVGMAEKF

-341 ARDKGTGE
+341 ARDNGTGT
-349 LTLQQKKLLGQMER
+349 LTAMQKKLLGEMEH
-363 ANIVLTY
+363 ASVVLTY
-370 EPAVQRSKEK
+370 EPEIQRSKEK
-380 IIASADDF
+380 IIANADDF
-388 AQYINSRNIPDGDTG
+388 AQYINSRNIIDGATG
-403 KPFHFANGAELLA
+403 NPFRFANGAELA
-416 NDGLVTQ
+416 QNDALVTQ
-423 FAVADALGELLLT
+423 FAVADALGQLMLA
-436 PDSVYGLVSSK
+436 PDSVYDLVSSK
-447 RADGI
+447 RTDGI
-452 MQSDFRNFQKD
+452 MQADFRNFQK
-463 GKAEHKKAI
+463 GGRAEHKQAV

-481 GITYEDFIEK
+481 GMTYEDFIET
-491 IKGTDA
+491 IKKTDKA
-497 TVFENTKNGMAQRAI
+497 KFDSIQGGMSARA
-512 AKKAISKA
+512 ASKKAISYAK
-520 NNTGAD
+520 NTGAE
-526 IGTFDKGANIVEG
+526 INAFDKGANIVEG
-539 TSVYKTKDGAIFAV
+539 TTVYTSKKGVGGKIIAITKTGNG
-553 TKKAEDYYLYADG
+553 YYLYNGND
-566 KISTK
+566 ISKK
-571 LTKAQII
+571 LTKAQLLEVID
-578 EAINALN
+578 ALN

-590 TSQTAETKAK
+590 TSQATETTAK
-600 KGQKTKKNPTA
+600 KGQKTAKNPTA

-621 QETEKSNPKTAPK
+621 QETEKSKPKTAPK
-634 KKSATKKK
+634 KKATTKKK

-683 AADYDAVSSM
+683 AADYDAVSAM

-724 KSLAKAIKEYADDIR
+724 KSLAKATKEYADDIR

-767 YHKAT
+767 YHKAA
-772 EPTQSNES
+772 EPTQ
-780 TTTKKVKA
+780 A
-788 TSLSKAR
+788 
-795 ESLLKFVLRK
+795 
-805 DNGRE
+805 
-810 ALRGAFMINGRQYL
+810 
-824 SDGYFAV
+824 
-831 AYDDTMEGLTQAKGE
+831 
-846 PMAILEKIIEAHRT
+846 
-860 TDASRSV
+860 
-867 NVDMD
+867 
-872 AIRENYPPR
+872 
-881 GAESMEYI
+881 
-889 AKLGDSYFQTQLVR
+889 
-903 KVGET
+903 
-908 LKNPVFYI
+908 
-916 ANKAQ
+916 
-921 KEINAPFTEG
+921 
-931 MLYIKADNGEAV
+931 
-943 ILPIQADKKK
+943 
-953 NLPSEVVRYTADFAK
+953 
-968 TNTTETTTTA
+968 TETT
-978 KKKAPAKK
+978 APKKK
-986 TAPKAKATETTT
+986 TATKKTTPKAKATETTT
-998 EKPVKE
+998 AKPVKE
-1004 KSIHG
+1004 KTIHG
-1009 KSYKDFTVDEFNALS
+1009 KTYKDFTVEEFKALS
-1024 APLRGY
+1024 APFRGY
-1030 YLAKSKKPN
+1030 YLAKSEKPD
-1039 AIVMAQ
+1039 AIVFAQ
-1045 VGDFYEAF
+1045 LGDFYEVF
-1053 FDDAQTVANEFELTL
+1053 FDDAKTLANEFDLTL
-1068 TGRAVNGFTDRVEM
+1068 TGRAVNGYTDRVEM
-1082 VGFPVKSFDDYKAK
+1082 VGFPVAKFDDYKAK

-1118 KKDNASAETQA
+1118 KTDSASTDTQA
-1129 QAEKPKKTKTDK
+1129 QTEKPKKAKTDK

-1396 YVPIQLAEVHRD
+1396 YVPVQLAEVHRD

-1731 YLSGHSERTVFVE
+1731 YLSGHSERTVLVE

-1882 DGIEAFADAAC
+1882 DGKEAFADAAC

-2039 NKGKLTG
+2039 NKNKITNSQDKIRYG
-2046 VKATAYALDK
+2046 VKDDTLPEDFYEKLDIAVSDNVQANDRRYLSFGDIPAFYTERLSDKIKIRKLPLLMNYRDVYLAANAKESGKFQGEDINYHNLGKNAIAQIKTAMSDPIYVIQSDRTGKQGQTRVQIITEMFDYKGNSVMVFVELDTHAQNQDAYINAHIINSIYGRKNVQKLVETARSNGRLLYEKKPVAREGIATIASAINNELSTTIIPEK
-2056 NSENGYNGIGG
+2056 NKKSTQ
-2067 SKNGKTATEE
+2067 NGKKFA
-2077 SAGTASTGQ
+2077 
-2086 SIISENGDNSGRG
+2086 IS
-2099 GISFFNDVQGI
+2099 
-2110 RRISEISRR
+2110 
-2119 KETVEKVKTFASTIY
+2119 
-2134 YKAENEQQADFQA
+2134 
-2147 LAKDEG
+2147 
-2153 IKLYFAKRS
+2153 
-2162 PKTQYEYIFDD
+2162 
-2173 EMLIIDENMTREQ
+2173 
-2186 FGEVLR
+2186 
-2192 VEKPVDR
+2192 
-2199 NIDPTKI
+2199 
-2206 AKISNERWDNFLKW
+2206 
-2220 KPNSYVTRMS
+2220 
-2230 IQDFLDLTTPDYL
+2230 
-2243 EQREINARANK
+2243 
-2254 YAQVASINDIKS
+2254 
-2266 NYKESMYLTV
+2266 
-2276 DFKTGKVVDHEGR
+2276 
-2289 HRFTEL
+2289 
-2295 LNAGIAQADIF
+2295 
-2306 VVPYGEATF
+2306 
-2315 ESKAAVEITG
+2315 SK
-2325 QFNDKKVKIGLV
+2325 K
-2337 RAKSER
+2337 
-2343 FAPAIDYTF
+2343 
-2352 RREDGNVRYALSAV
+2352 YALSAV

-2379 YFQDTV
+2379 YFKDSKAV
-2385 VRDKNG
+2385 DGKGRLLPLYHGGNAGINVFDGKKGING
-2391 RLLTVYHGSPNVFTE
+2391 RLANRSVSYFSPYKEIAENYKGKSQTKDIYEVYLNLRNP
-2406 FSHRFMNT
+2406 
-2414 NGNAHGRGF
+2414 
-2423 YFTDDAEYADGFKKD
+2423 
-2438 GGQLLKGYLDI
+2438 
-2449 RKPASETEV
+2449 
-2458 TIRKAELVKL
+2458 LVITSNDYTKVANL
-2468 IKATCEAQAQEFI
+2468 N
-2481 DEESYDNIDDALLD
+2481 DEI
-2495 TWVSNYVDT
+2495 
-2504 YSAYSMDS
+2504 
-2512 VYRQVAE
+2512 VAE
-2519 SVFNSCD
+2519 HIKN
-2526 NDVDMLAELTNGG
+2526 
-2539 AGTARVLSLA
+2539 
-2549 RKTIGYD
+2549 GYD
-2556 GIIFDNG
+2556 GIIFHPDKKSLEIG
-2563 NGTYQFVAFESNQ
+2563 YMTYANTEYVAFYPEQIKLTS
-2576 FKNADNTSPTENADI
+2576 NTSPTENADI
-2591 RYALKGSDRVMTELP
+2591 RYALKGSDKVMTELP
-2606 DDKVGIKDVLRGK
+2606 DERVTVKDVLLGR
-2619 ATKAQLATQ
+2619 ATKAELATQ
-2628 VKGGMAETTEAVK
+2628 VKGGMSETSEAVK

-2654 LTENGI
+2654 LTENGV

-2683 QGGQYS
+2683 QGGQYN

-2724 LLHYHNIDR
+2724 LLHHHNIDR

-2765 KIAEKSWKFNDNNLQ
+2765 KIAEKIWKFNDNNLQ

-2863 LVEMLEKGDHDE
+2863 LVEMLERGDHDE

-2896 YEDKTKN
+2896 HEDKTKN

-2978 LYTRYSH
+2978 LYTLYSH

-3029 QNDAGAKVKRFWGKL
+3029 QNGAGAKVKRFWGKL

-3121 KKAWVSLII
+3121 KKAWVNLII

-3207 FDSVISSV
+3207 FDSVMSSV
-3215 TPVDN
+3215 TPVEN

-3225 FSPITDVQTNTTWYG
+3225 FSPITDAQTNTTWYG

-3264 SIWLGSV
+3264 AIWLGSV
-3271 FNYSPIKIDYLLE
+3271 FNYSPLKIDYLLE
-3284 QYTGIIG
+3284 QYTGIVG
-3291 DLVLPATSTQAESGV
+3291 DLVLPATSTQAESGI

-3321 STKFYNALEDYTY
+3321 STKFYSTLEDYTY

-3348 YLNSINSTISDMYNQ
+3348 YLNSINSTVSDMYNQ

-3409 YDLSDDDVFDQAY
+3409 YNLADDDVFDQAY

-3427 LVMGEEYALKTYNK
+3427 VVMGEEYALKSYNK
-3441 DVYEKAVKINKLGIG
+3441 DVYEKATKINKLGID

-3466 IKNITSD
+3466 VKNITSD
-3473 KKADGSTVAGS
+3473 KKADGSTVTGS
-3484 KKAKVINYVMSQNLS
+3484 KKAKVINYVMAQNLS

-3506 IMAQGYTITDGDVKG
+3506 IMAQGYSIADGDVKG

-3548 AEMLGFT
+3548 AERLGFI

-3562 FN
+3562 FK

>member
-1 MSTLSKLKESGFEIA
+1 MAKTLLDYAPKNSASTTTSRAQGLLKYAPTAVTF
-16 KPSATTGSAL
+16 TTPQVEERDHN
-26 KKAVSGYYDT
+26 K
-36 PEKEN
+36 
-41 NGGFFGGVGYTLGK
+41 GGFLGGVGYTLGK
-55 LGTGAFSILE
+55 FGTGAFSVLE
-65 GIWDY
+65 GIWDF

-77 LFGAD
+77 FFGAD

-90 NNIAGRWNQEL
+90 NNIAAGWNQDL
-101 DDWYNPSNGW
+101 DEWYNPSKGMQVV
-111 RIAGDVASGIGNSL
+111 GDVASGISNTL
-125 VGVAAVA
+125 VGIA
-132 GAAAIAYFSGGS
+132 GAAAITYFTGGAA
-144 LAPWAA
+144 APY
-150 SLIAGTVMGV
+150 AGTIAAGIMGV
-160 GAAGSATSEAYAKTG
+160 GAAGNATSEAYAKTG
-175 ELGAKEY
+175 ELGFKEY
-182 GYGALVGATEGV
+182 AYGALSGGTEMA
-194 LEGVTGAAG
+194 LEKFTGVTGKYATKLLG
-203 KVGAKVFAKETAKTV
+203 KETAKTV
-218 AKKTI
+218 AKKSL
-223 LKGIVSDF
+223 LKGMWSDF
-231 VGEAFEEGMS
+231 KS
-241 EFLTPY
+241 EFVEEAISEFITPY

-259 NATIQQIGYAAFV
+259 NATIQQIGYAGLV

-285 GISTVQSM
+285 GISSAKAL

-306 KSVVSMAEKF
+306 NAVVGMAEKF

-331 YISGLVADFK
+331 YISQLVADFK
-341 ARDKGTGE
+341 ARDNGTGA
-349 LTLQQKKLLGQMER
+349 LTAMQKKLLGEMEH
-363 ANIVLTY
+363 ASVVLTY
-370 EPAVQRSKEK
+370 EPEIQRSKER
-380 IIASADDF
+380 IIANADDF
-388 AQYINSRNIPDGDTG
+388 AQYINSRNIIDGATG
-403 KPFHFANGAELLA
+403 KPFRFANGAELVQ

-423 FAVADALGELLLT
+423 FAVADALGQLMLA
-436 PDSVYGLVSSK
+436 PDSVYDLVSSK
-447 RADGI
+447 RTDGI
-452 MQSDFRNFQKD
+452 MQADFRNFQK
-463 GKAEHKKAI
+463 GGRAEHKQAV

-481 GITYEDFIEK
+481 GMTYEDFIET
-491 IKGTDA
+491 IKKTDKA
-497 TVFENTKNGMAQRAI
+497 KFDSIQGGMSARA
-512 AKKAISKA
+512 ASKKAISYA

-539 TSVYKTKDGAIFAV
+539 TSVYKSKDGKVFAV
-553 TKKAEDYYLYADG
+553 TKAGNGYYLYNGND
-566 KISTK
+566 ISKK
-571 LTKAQII
+571 LTKAQLLEVID
-578 EAINALN
+578 ALN

-590 TSQTAETKAK
+590 TTQTAETTAK
-600 KGQKTKKNPTA
+600 KGQKTAKKPTA

-621 QETEKSNPKTAPK
+621 QETEKSKPKTAPK
-634 KKSATKKK
+634 KKATVKKK
-642 QPATEKAKPA
+642 TAAVKPAAEKAKPT

-660 AIAKMRKSE
+660 AIAKMRESE

-683 AADYDAVSSM
+683 AADYDAVSAM

-702 DKVAYFAT
+702 DKVAFFAT

-767 YHKAT
+767 YHKAA
-772 EPTQSNES
+772 ES
-780 TTTKKVKA
+780 TQATENTKPKKVKA
-788 TSLSKAR
+788 SSLSKAR
-795 ESLLKFVLRK
+795 ENLLKFVLRK
-805 DNGRE
+805 DNERV
-810 ALRGAFMINGRQYL
+810 ALRGAFIINGKQYL

-860 TDASRSV
+860 TDTARSV

-881 GAESMEYI
+881 GADSMKYL
-889 AKLGDSYFQTQLVR
+889 AKLGDSYFQTQLIR

-908 LKNPVFYI
+908 LKNPVFYV
-916 ANKAQ
+916 ANKMQ
-921 KEINAPFTEG
+921 KGVNAPFTEG

-943 ILPIQADKKK
+943 ILPIQPDKKGS
-953 NLPSEVVRYTADFAK
+953 LPSEVVRYTADFAK
-968 TNTTETTTTA
+968 AGATETTTAKTGTTA
-978 KKKAPAKK
+978 PKKKTTTKK
-986 TAPKAKATETTT
+986 TAPKTKATETTT
-998 EKPVKE
+998 AKPVKE
-1004 KSIHG
+1004 KTIHG
-1009 KSYKDFTVDEFNALS
+1009 KTYKDFTVEEFKALS
-1024 APLRGY
+1024 APFRNY

-1039 AIVMAQ
+1039 AIVFAQ
-1045 VGDFYEAF
+1045 LGDFYEAF
-1053 FDDAQTVANEFELTL
+1053 FDDAKTLANEFDLTL
-1068 TGRAVNGFTDRVEM
+1068 TGRAVNGYTDRVEM
-1082 VGFPVKSFDDYKAK
+1082 VGFPVRFFDDYKAK

-1105 RVDTDGKKVLYAA
+1105 KVDLDGKKVLYAA
-1118 KKDNASAETQA
+1118 K
-1129 QAEKPKKTKTDK
+1129 
-1141 ATAKK
+1141 
-1146 KMDDFGEK
+1146 
-1154 IGGARKDEWQARGL
+1154 
-1168 TAADLDGMNLREI
+1168 
-1181 QKYAKKERVWK
+1181 
-1192 RPNWVQAVEDGGDRG
+1192 
-1207 LLYAQNE
+1207 
-1214 IYISLN
+1214 
-1220 TQPASAYSYK
+1220 
-1230 SKTEEQIKAVA
+1230 
-1241 KTYADEVNAIKKMAE
+1241 
-1256 SVKTA
+1256 
-1261 DDLKKMGREWL
+1261 
-1272 AENGY
+1272 
-1277 VEIKNGQLT
+1277 
-1286 WTHKYYESPALYGSK
+1286 
-1301 YLNTLDNLIKR
+1301 
-1312 FDMLGERAYMEG
+1312 
-1324 FGIAPENKLPR
+1324 
-1335 GYEIRRTR
+1335 
-1343 DSMFGS
+1343 
-1349 VSETGEYYI
+1349 TG
-1358 VKGHYRVATGF
+1358 T
-1369 KTVEDALAYGREK
+1369 
-1382 FGNATTTEKSGKQR
+1382 
-1396 YVPIQLAEVHRD
+1396 
-1408 GLDYRKGKKAVGDDF
+1408 
-1423 LRDFGIKGGEFGNWL
+1423 
-1438 SELDRQTSLDYGY
+1438 
-1451 DAFCDLADALGIE
+1451 
-1464 LTDIGLNGTLSIGFG
+1464 
-1479 SRGKGLSGA
+1479 
-1488 AAHYEPARKV
+1488 
-1498 INLTKMNGAG
+1498 
-1508 SLAHEF
+1508 
-1514 WHAVEDY
+1514 
-1521 ISGDTHQSEMTS
+1521 
-1533 NFSKMPERTRKAAYD
+1533 
-1548 LVHKMQYREGTIEE
+1548 
-1562 NQLES
+1562 
-1567 QKRAERNLRRINA
+1567 
-1580 YFDNNFNLLNGKMDE
+1580 E
-1595 STIQRYV
+1595 STTQY
-1602 DEKYYKRKPT
+1602 
-1612 EADYKRF
+1612 
-1619 AELKAQAIKGDT
+1619 AI
-1631 TAVAKFI
+1631 
-1638 DGERSIVDEISDLQ
+1638 
-1652 KDITGRGLQ
+1652 
-1661 KEDRN
+1661 
-1666 ALAYLIQEA
+1666 
-1675 GLNPDVKVTKKTK
+1675 
-1688 FYTDAI
+1688 
-1694 AISVTYAKDGGY
+1694 
-1706 WDSNCEMLARAF
+1706 
-1718 AAYITDKTSGSND
+1718 
-1731 YLSGHSERTVFVE
+1731 
-1744 GGTASIMPVGEER
+1744 
-1757 KMINAAFD
+1757 
-1765 ELFAAAKADG
+1765 
-1775 LFHEST
+1775 
-1781 REKPTSKTRYA
+1781 
-1792 LSESAELNNQPAGNK
+1792 SESATQETQLAGGK
-1807 SQNLSPLQMKRAE
+1807 SQNLTPLQMKRAE
-1820 TYARTHVKGYENLT
+1820 LFARTHVKGYENLT

-1862 KISTQ
+1862 KISAQ

-1882 DGIEAFADAAC
+1882 DGKVVAPDAVC
-1893 YTRSG
+1893 YTNSN

-1915 TLHELTHALEG
+1915 TLHELTHALKG
-1926 TEGYADLKKKA
+1926 AKGYAELEKMA
-1937 EEYYAKHPEEKAAI
+1937 LEYYAKHPEEKAAI
-1951 DKMYRELYK
+1951 DNAYRALYQD
-1960 NEQVRFADEILPSE
+1960 EQLRYEKEVLPDE

-1986 RNVLAQMTA
+1986 RNVLAQLTA

-2008 KTRVDKL
+2008 KTRVAKL

-2026 DMLARKFVSTFNL
+2026 DILARKFVSTFNL
-2039 NKGKLTG
+2039 NKGKM
-2046 VKATAYALDK
+2046 VQQDKVQYALGKTYPDGVDLIDTYDEKQYNNFGWARVNGVLSYRENGNFRAKYRKIKDGTQKDFRRSSKGEIIVETNDMEGGKHGVNNVLVFAKGSYEDYRITKVIRLKINNETELEKVRDYIYGQETDEYRKSYYQTDDIAGLLYEEEYITRHTAQDCPAYKQIKQSREKSGRNDTDSGIGAIGNGNLNSDSNNGKGKRLSGLDKSYLKLVEYGYMKTAQRMVDEEAKNAGYTIKAFHGSKSEFTFFDESKRGSNTKTETSKRWFFAADKKTANSYYPYGTMQKIYEQHPEWKWANPETLKNKGKLYSLYLKMDNPLIVDVADYDYAAHRDTADAWMEFVEIADK
-2056 NSENGYNGIGG
+2056 NGNDGIILYNAMD
-2067 SKNGKTATEE
+2067 NQLDTAARNSTVYMFRKSSQAK
-2077 SAGTASTGQ
+2077 SADVVTY
-2086 SIISENGDNSGRG
+2086 DNDGNV
-2099 GISFFNDVQGI
+2099 IP
-2110 RRISEISRR
+2110 
-2119 KETVEKVKTFASTIY
+2119 
-2134 YKAENEQQADFQA
+2134 
-2147 LAKDEG
+2147 L
-2153 IKLYFAKRS
+2153 
-2162 PKTQYEYIFDD
+2162 
-2173 EMLIIDENMTREQ
+2173 
-2186 FGEVLR
+2186 
-2192 VEKPVDR
+2192 
-2199 NIDPTKI
+2199 
-2206 AKISNERWDNFLKW
+2206 
-2220 KPNSYVTRMS
+2220 
-2230 IQDFLDLTTPDYL
+2230 
-2243 EQREINARANK
+2243 
-2254 YAQVASINDIKS
+2254 
-2266 NYKESMYLTV
+2266 
-2276 DFKTGKVVDHEGR
+2276 
-2289 HRFTEL
+2289 
-2295 LNAGIAQADIF
+2295 
-2306 VVPYGEATF
+2306 
-2315 ESKAAVEITG
+2315 
-2325 QFNDKKVKIGLV
+2325 
-2337 RAKSER
+2337 SER
-2343 FAPAIDYTF
+2343 FNSKKADI
-2352 RREDGNVRYALSAV
+2352 RYALPVV

-2379 YFQDTV
+2379 YFKDSK
-2385 VRDKNG
+2385 VRDDKG
-2391 RLLTVYHGSPNVFTE
+2391 RLLTVYHGSPKAGFTE
-2406 FSHRFMNT
+2406 FT
-2414 NGNAHGRGF
+2414 TELEGA
-2423 YFTDDAEYADGFKKD
+2423 YFTADKNYATEYAKGDKKGVYAVYLNITKPFDTREPAARKIFEKEFYGQWGNGAPLTARGLLDWTDGADMYDFI
-2438 GGQLLKGYLDI
+2438 QEKGYD
-2449 RKPASETEV
+2449 
-2458 TIRKAELVKL
+2458 
-2468 IKATCEAQAQEFI
+2468 
-2481 DEESYDNIDDALLD
+2481 
-2495 TWVSNYVDT
+2495 
-2504 YSAYSMDS
+2504 
-2512 VYRQVAE
+2512 
-2519 SVFNSCD
+2519 
-2526 NDVDMLAELTNGG
+2526 
-2539 AGTARVLSLA
+2539 
-2549 RKTIGYD
+2549 YD
-2556 GIIFDNG
+2556 GIIIDEG
-2563 NGTYQFVAFESNQ
+2563 GTPDGKGGVRDRGISYVAFHKNQ
-2576 FKNADNTSPTENADI
+2576 IKNTTNVKPTKTNDI
-2591 RYALKGSDRVMTELP
+2591 RYALSIDSETTPVDIEKGKNLVALHNLSEDKLLRVVELGGFPMPSIAVTTTELPHENYGDITVVFGRETVDPESDSRNVVYDRDAWTPTTPTVDVKLSEQGVSELIESLKKSVEKFSAYKSNIFGFFDGKYRDNNGDYIVSEYDYSKESFGERAIRNGGIVAAYLSEKGINVEPVYTERGFTMGWESFTREKAAELFNFVGITKDITRDNATQEQREAILEKFIKYRAKEKLGLMRRFKKDRTLTVEQVEEVLRSEYNDGNVSQLFFMAEDFFNEKRPKDIYDEYATLETLQSKITDKQDFYNWFWEKIEATFEKKGIDNGGDIFDRYGNRRSFEQRHYTYTAANIVKAMAKGDQEGKVPLGMTAGALAAKLSKRFDSIEDMHDAKQYLALVSEEDLKAFNDKTYELYDEVVTAIAGKSSDFMSDSHRRDDVGDILGKCAAVKPLTIENIKRKFANETRGYNLGYRFNDEIAEQTLLLFESLKHIPTTYFEAKPRRVVKLNEIKSVLLPENASEKLKAHLSRKNITWQVYTDGDNSRSKLIKSMDNARFALPLKGSDKVMTELP
-2606 DDKVGIKDVLRGK
+2606 DERVTVKDVLLGR
-2619 ATKAQLATQ
+2619 ATKAELATQ
-2628 VKGGMAETTEAVK
+2628 VKGGMSETSEAVK

-2654 LTENGI
+2654 LTENGV

-2689 LDGEIRVGD
+2689 LDGETRVGD

-2724 LLHYHNIDR
+2724 LLHHHNIDR

-2765 KIAEKSWKFNDNNLQ
+2765 KIAEKIWKFNDNNLQ

-2863 LVEMLEKGDHDE
+2863 LVEMLERGDHDE

-2896 YEDKTKN
+2896 HEDKTKN

-3029 QNDAGAKVKRFWGKL
+3029 QNGAGAKVKRFWGKL

-3121 KKAWVSLII
+3121 KKAWVNLII

-3207 FDSVISSV
+3207 FDSVMSSV
-3215 TPVDN
+3215 TPVEN

-3225 FSPITDVQTNTTWYG
+3225 FSPITDAQTNTTWYG

-3264 SIWLGSV
+3264 AIWLGSV
-3271 FNYSPIKIDYLLE
+3271 FNYSPLKIDYLLE
-3284 QYTGIIG
+3284 QYTGIVG
-3291 DLVLPATSTQAESGV
+3291 DLVLPATSTQAESGI

-3321 STKFYNALEDYTY
+3321 STKFYSTLEDYTY

-3348 YLNSINSTISDMYNQ
+3348 YLNSINSTVSDMYNQ

-3409 YDLSDDDVFDQAY
+3409 YNLADDDVFDQAY

-3427 LVMGEEYALKTYNK
+3427 VVMGEEYALKSYNK
-3441 DVYEKAVKINKLGIG
+3441 DVYEKAVKINKLGID

-3484 KKAKVINYVMSQNLS
+3484 KKAKVINYVIAQNLS

-3506 IMAQGYTITDGDVKG
+3506 IMAQGYSITDGDVKG

>member
-1 MSTLSKLKESGFEIA
+1 MSLTVMNF
-16 KPSATTGSAL
+16 L
-26 KKAVSGYYDT
+26 KKSEM
-36 PEKEN
+36 EKSQKRGLDSFLDYKPTIRKEYETSPQSKSEHN
-41 NGGFFGGVGYTLGK
+41 KGGLLGGFLYSLGK
-55 LGTGAFSILE
+55 LGTGAFSVLE
-65 GIWDY
+65 GVWDY

-77 LFGAD
+77 FFGAD

-90 NNIAGRWNQEL
+90 NNISAGWNQDL
-101 DDWYNPSNGW
+101 DEWYNPSKGMQ
-111 RIAGDVASGIGNSL
+111 IVGDVASGVGNTL
-125 VGVAAVA
+125 TGVAVA
-132 GAAAIAYFSGGS
+132 AGVTLLTGGAAAPY
-144 LAPWAA
+144 
-150 SLIAGTVMGV
+150 AGTIAATTMGL
-160 GAAGSATSEAYAKTG
+160 GAAGNATSEAYANTG
-175 ELGAKEY
+175 ELGFKEY
-182 GYGALVGATEGV
+182 AYGALSGGTEMALEKFTGVSAKYATK
-194 LEGVTGAAG
+194 LLS
-203 KVGAKVFAKETAKTV
+203 KETAKTV
-218 AKKTI
+218 AKKSL
-223 LKGIVSDF
+223 LKGMWSDF
-231 VGEAFEEGMS
+231 KGEFVEEAIS
-241 EFLTPY
+241 EFISPY

-259 NATIQQIGYAAFV
+259 NATIQQIGYAGLV

-285 GISTVQSM
+285 GISSAKALS
-293 NRGNEISKNQDYT
+293 RGNEISKNQDYT
-306 KSVVSMAEKF
+306 NAVVGMAEKF

-331 YISGLVADFK
+331 YISQLVADFK
-341 ARDKGTGE
+341 ARDNGTGA
-349 LTLQQKKLLGQMER
+349 LTAMQKKLLGEMEH
-363 ANIVLTY
+363 ASVVLTY
-370 EPAVQRSKEK
+370 EPEIQRSKEK
-380 IIASADDF
+380 IIANADDL
-388 AQYINSRNIPDGDTG
+388 AQYINSRNIIDGATG
-403 KPFHFANGAELLA
+403 KPFRFANGAELTQ
-416 NDGLVTQ
+416 NDALVTQ
-423 FAVADALGELLLT
+423 FAVADALGQLMLA
-436 PDSVYGLVSSK
+436 PDSVYDLVSSK
-447 RADGI
+447 RTDGI
-452 MQSDFRNFQKD
+452 MQADFRNFQK
-463 GKAEHKKAI
+463 GGRAEHKQAV

-481 GITYEDFIEK
+481 GMTYEDFIET
-491 IKGTDA
+491 IKKTDKA
-497 TVFENTKNGMAQRAI
+497 KLDSIQGGMSARA
-512 AKKAISKA
+512 ASKKAISYAK
-520 NNTGAD
+520 NTGAE
-526 IGTFDKGANIVEG
+526 ISTFDKGANIVEG
-539 TSVYKTKDGAIFAV
+539 TTVYTSKKGVGGKIIAITKAGNG
-553 TKKAEDYYLYADG
+553 YYLYNGED
-566 KISTK
+566 ISKK
-571 LTKAQII
+571 LTKAQLLEVID
-578 EAINALN
+578 ALN
-585 GVAPA
+585 GVATA
-590 TSQTAETKAK
+590 TNQATETTAK
-600 KGQKTKKNPTA
+600 KGQKTAKKPTA

-621 QETEKSNPKTAPK
+621 QETEKSKPKTAPK
-634 KKSATKKK
+634 KKATVKKK
-642 QPATEKAKPA
+642 TAAVKPATEKAKPT

-660 AIAKMRKSE
+660 AIAKMRESE
-669 DTTERVLAELYDNG
+669 DTTERVLAELFDNG
-683 AADYDAVSSM
+683 AADHDAVSAM

-702 DKVAYFAT
+702 DKVAFFAT
-710 GTVKDYARQGLYTE
+710 GTVKDYVRQGLYTE
-724 KSLAKAIKEYADDIR
+724 KSLAEAIKEYADDIR

-767 YHKAT
+767 YHKAA
-772 EPTQSNES
+772 EPTQATE
-780 TTTKKVKA
+780 TAKPKKVKA
-788 TSLSKAR
+788 SSLSKAR
-795 ESLLKFVLRK
+795 ENLLKFVLRK

-810 ALRGAFMINGRQYL
+810 ALRGAFIINGKQYL

-831 AYDDTMEGLTQAKGE
+831 AYDDAVEGLTQAKGE

-860 TDASRSV
+860 TDAARSV

-881 GAESMEYI
+881 GADSMEYL
-889 AKLGDSYFQTQLVR
+889 AKLGDSYFQTQLIR

-908 LKNPVFYI
+908 LKNPVFYV
-916 ANKAQ
+916 ANKMQ
-921 KEINAPFTEG
+921 KGVNAPFTEG
-931 MLYIKADNGEAV
+931 MLYIKANNGEAV
-943 ILPIQADKKK
+943 ILPIMPDKKRG
-953 NLPSEVVRYTADFAK
+953 LPSEVVRYTADFAK
-968 TNTTETTTTA
+968 AGATETTTAQTGTTA
-978 KKKAPAKK
+978 PKKKTTTKK
-986 TAPKAKATETTT
+986 TAPKTKATETTT
-998 EKPVKE
+998 KKTVKE
-1004 KSIHG
+1004 KTIHG
-1009 KSYKDFTVDEFNALS
+1009 KTYKDFTVEEFKALS
-1024 APLRGY
+1024 APFRGY

-1039 AIVMAQ
+1039 AIVFAQ
-1045 VGDFYEAF
+1045 LGDFYEVF
-1053 FDDAQTVANEFELTL
+1053 FDDAKTVANEFDLTL
-1068 TGRAVNGFTDRVEM
+1068 TGRAVNGYTDRVEM
-1082 VGFPVKSFDDYKAK
+1082 VGFPVRFFDDYKAK

-1105 RVDTDGKKVLYAA
+1105 KVDLDGKKVLYAA
-1118 KKDNASAETQA
+1118 KTDSASTETQE
-1129 QAEKPKKTKTDK
+1129 QTEKPKKTKT
-1141 ATAKK
+1141 ATQKTTERTE
-1146 KMDDFGEK
+1146 DFGEK
-1154 IGGARKDEWQARGL
+1154 IGGARKDEWSKRGL
-1168 TAADLDGMNLREI
+1168 RSSDISAMNKREVE
-1181 QKYAKKERVWK
+1181 KHVKKENVWK
-1192 RPNWVQAVEDGGDRG
+1192 RPNWVQAVADGGNRG

-1214 IYISLN
+1214 IYKSLN
-1220 TQPASAYSYK
+1220 TTPYIRGRYK
-1230 SKTEEQIKAVA
+1230 ATDAQIQENAKLYAEEIAEIQS
-1241 KTYADEVNAIKKMAE
+1241 MAE
-1256 SVKTA
+1256 KATTA
-1261 DDLKKMGREWL
+1261 ADFAKMGTVWL
-1272 AENGY
+1272 VENGY
-1277 VEIKNGQLT
+1277 IEINSVAGRSGMVYT
-1286 WTHKYYESPALYGSK
+1286 EKYYNSPALCGSNFIATVNK
-1301 YLNTLDNLIKR
+1301 MATR
-1312 FDMLGERAYMEG
+1312 FDLLGDMAAMEG
-1324 FGIAPENKLPR
+1324 FGLSTADKLPR
-1335 GYEIRRTR
+1335 GYEIRSR
-1343 DSMFGS
+1343 MNQ
-1349 VSETGEYYI
+1349 YYI
-1358 VKGHYRVATGF
+1358 VKGSYRVSDYF
-1369 KTVEDALAYGREK
+1369 KTIDEALAYGKEK
-1382 FGNATTTEKSGKQR
+1382 FGTAATAKTGGKQH
-1396 YVPIQLAEVHRD
+1396 YTPPQLADIHRN
-1408 GLDYRKGKKAVGDDF
+1408 GLDYRKSKDAVGDDF

-1438 SELDRQTSLDYGY
+1438 SETDRVESLNYAY
-1451 DAFCDLADALGIE
+1451 DAFCDLADALDIE

-1479 SRGKGLSGA
+1479 SRGQGLSGA
-1488 AAHYEPARKV
+1488 VAHYEPDRKV
-1498 INLTKMNGAG
+1498 INLTKMKGAG
-1508 SLAHEF
+1508 SLAHEW
-1514 WHAVEDY
+1514 WHAFEDY
-1521 ISGDTHQSEMTS
+1521 ISGDTHQAEMTS
-1533 NFSKMPERTRKAAYD
+1533 NFGKLPPKTREAAYN
-1548 LVHKMQYREGTIEE
+1548 LVNAINYREGTVEE
-1562 NQLES
+1562 NQLEAT
-1567 QKRAERNLRRINA
+1567 KRHERNLRHIESFFKQHFKFLESEVSDTESK
-1580 YFDNNFNLLNGKMDE
+1580 YFKRVPTAADVE
-1595 STIQRYV
+1595 S
-1602 DEKYYKRKPT
+1602 YKR
-1612 EADYKRF
+1612 
-1619 AELKAQAIKGDT
+1619 LKETAIKGEEG
-1631 TAVAKFI
+1631 VYQKFFS
-1638 DGERSIVDEISDLQ
+1638 EEKTIVDELSALHKEITNRAIS
-1652 KDITGRGLQ
+1652 
-1661 KEDRN
+1661 KEDRQY
-1666 ALAYLIQEA
+1666 LAHLIDQIGKKQEI
-1675 GLNPDVKVTKKTK
+1675 KVQKHTQ
-1688 FYTDAI
+1688 FYDDAI
-1694 AISVTYAKDGGY
+1694 AISKTYAKDGGY

-1718 AAYITDKTSGSND
+1718 AAYITDKTSGGND
-1731 YLSGHSERTVFVE
+1731 YLSGHSEGAVPVVAGNST
-1744 GGTASIMPVGEER
+1744 GIAYIMPRGEER
-1757 KMINAAFD
+1757 ARIGNAFA
-1765 ELFAAAKADG
+1765 ELFKAAKEDG
-1775 LFHEST
+1775 LISSAKRT
-1781 REKPTSKTRYA
+1781 KPTTTIKYA
-1792 LSESAELNNQPAGNK
+1792 VSETADLNSQPAGNK

-1820 TYARTHVKGYENLT
+1820 SFARTHVKGYENLT

-1862 KISTQ
+1862 KISAQ

-1873 FADLKATTS
+1873 FADVKATTS
-1882 DGIEAFADAAC
+1882 DGKTADADAAC
-1893 YTRSG
+1893 YSRSG

-1926 TEGYADLKKKA
+1926 TEGYAELRKKA
-1937 EEYYAKHPEEKAAI
+1937 EDYYAKHPEEKAAI

-1960 NEQVRFADEILPSE
+1960 NEQVRYADEILPSE

-2026 DMLARKFVSTFNL
+2026 DILARKFVSTFNL
-2039 NKGKLTG
+2039 NKG
-2046 VKATAYALDK
+2046 
-2056 NSENGYNGIGG
+2056 NGTQ
-2067 SKNGKTATEE
+2067 KT
-2077 SAGTASTGQ
+2077 
-2086 SIISENGDNSGRG
+2086 
-2099 GISFFNDVQGI
+2099 
-2110 RRISEISRR
+2110 
-2119 KETVEKVKTFASTIY
+2119 
-2134 YKAENEQQADFQA
+2134 
-2147 LAKDEG
+2147 
-2153 IKLYFAKRS
+2153 
-2162 PKTQYEYIFDD
+2162 
-2173 EMLIIDENMTREQ
+2173 
-2186 FGEVLR
+2186 
-2192 VEKPVDR
+2192 
-2199 NIDPTKI
+2199 
-2206 AKISNERWDNFLKW
+2206 
-2220 KPNSYVTRMS
+2220 
-2230 IQDFLDLTTPDYL
+2230 
-2243 EQREINARANK
+2243 
-2254 YAQVASINDIKS
+2254 
-2266 NYKESMYLTV
+2266 
-2276 DFKTGKVVDHEGR
+2276 
-2289 HRFTEL
+2289 
-2295 LNAGIAQADIF
+2295 
-2306 VVPYGEATF
+2306 
-2315 ESKAAVEITG
+2315 
-2325 QFNDKKVKIGLV
+2325 
-2337 RAKSER
+2337 
-2343 FAPAIDYTF
+2343 
-2352 RREDGNVRYALSAV
+2352 RYALSGKKSVITQGMTEQERYEILKDKKIALTAKADNAKLDSILSKLERDGNNVSYESVKVRDKIKLFRKIGEEFGIFKEYSNKDISLSFEYSKGSLEESAYKQKRNFNSFAKMLTCFDAVIENAVGIEVHNRNEQGYKTDMTLKEVYVLASAFEDGGEIVPVKLEVKEFTDKQNTLYIAIALESIKKDEVVAQGDTNNGVTQYPRSSNISISDLLRNVNPLDESFYKYIPKMFFEGENTPKKRYALPVV

-2379 YFQDTV
+2379 YFKDTV

-2449 RKPASETEV
+2449 RKPASETKV

-2563 NGTYQFVAFESNQ
+2563 NGTYQFVSFESNQ
-2576 FKNADNTSPTENADI
+2576 FKNADNTNPTENADI
-2591 RYALKGSDRVMTELP
+2591 RYALKGSDKVMTELP
-2606 DDKVGIKDVLRGK
+2606 DERVTVKDVLLGR
-2619 ATKAQLATQ
+2619 ATKAELATQ
-2628 VKGGMAETTEAVK
+2628 VKGGMSETSEAVK

-2654 LTENGI
+2654 LTENGV

-2689 LDGEIRVGD
+2689 LDGETRVGD

-2724 LLHYHNIDR
+2724 LLHHHNIDR

-2765 KIAEKSWKFNDNNLQ
+2765 KIAEKIWKFNDNNLQ

-2863 LVEMLEKGDHDE
+2863 LVEMLERGDHDE

-2896 YEDKTKN
+2896 HEDKTKN

-3029 QNDAGAKVKRFWGKL
+3029 QNGAGAKVKRFWGKL

-3049 AIEMAP
+3049 AVEMAP

-3121 KKAWVSLII
+3121 KKAWVNLII

-3207 FDSVISSV
+3207 FDSVMSSV
-3215 TPVDN
+3215 TPVEN

-3225 FSPITDVQTNTTWYG
+3225 FSPITDAQTNTTWYG

-3264 SIWLGSV
+3264 AIWLGSV
-3271 FNYSPIKIDYLLE
+3271 FNYSPLKIDYLLE
-3284 QYTGIIG
+3284 QYTGIVG
-3291 DLVLPATSTQAESGV
+3291 DLVLPATSTQAESGI

-3321 STKFYNALEDYTY
+3321 STKFYSTLEDYTY

-3348 YLNSINSTISDMYNQ
+3348 YLNSINSTVSDMYNQ
-3363 KRTIQADKTLSNDEK
+3363 KRTIQADKKLSNDEK

-3409 YDLSDDDVFDQAY
+3409 YNLADDDVFDQAY

-3427 LVMGEEYALKTYNK
+3427 VVMGEEYALKSYNK
-3441 DVYEKAVKINKLGIG
+3441 DVYEKATKINKLGID

-3466 IKNITSD
+3466 VKNITSD

-3484 KKAKVINYVMSQNLS
+3484 KKAKVINYVMAQNLS

-3506 IMAQGYTITDGDVKG
+3506 IMAQGYSIADGDVKG

>member
-1 MSTLSKLKESGFEIA
+1 MAKTLLDYAPKNSASTTTSRAQGLLKYA
-16 KPSATTGSAL
+16 PTT
-26 KKAVSGYYDT
+26 VTFTT
-36 PEKEN
+36 PQVEERDHNK
-41 NGGFFGGVGYTLGK
+41 GGFLGGVGYTLGK
-55 LGTGAFSILE
+55 FGTGAFSVLE
-65 GIWDY
+65 GIWDF

-77 LFGAD
+77 FFGAD

-90 NNIAGRWNQEL
+90 NNIAAGWNQDL
-101 DDWYNPSNGW
+101 DEWYNPSKGMQMV
-111 RIAGDVASGIGNSL
+111 GDVASGISNTL
-125 VGVAAVA
+125 VGIA
-132 GAAAIAYFSGGS
+132 GAAAITYFTGGAA
-144 LAPWAA
+144 APY
-150 SLIAGTVMGV
+150 AGTIAAGIMGV
-160 GAAGSATSEAYAKTG
+160 GAAGNATSEAYAKTG
-175 ELGAKEY
+175 ELGFKEY
-182 GYGALVGATEGV
+182 AYGALSGGTEMA
-194 LEGVTGAAG
+194 LEKFTGVTGKYATKLLG
-203 KVGAKVFAKETAKTV
+203 KETAKTV
-218 AKKTI
+218 AKKSL
-223 LKGIVSDF
+223 LKGMWSDF
-231 VGEAFEEGMS
+231 KS
-241 EFLTPY
+241 EFVEEAISEFITPY

-259 NATIQQIGYAAFV
+259 NATIQQIGYAGLV

-285 GISTVQSM
+285 GISSAKAL

-306 KSVVSMAEKF
+306 NAVVGMAEKF

-341 ARDKGTGE
+341 ARDNGTGT
-349 LTLQQKKLLGQMER
+349 LTAMQKKLLGEMEH
-363 ANIVLTY
+363 ASVVLTY
-370 EPAVQRSKEK
+370 EPEIQRSKEK
-380 IIASADDF
+380 IIANADDF
-388 AQYINSRNIPDGDTG
+388 AQYINSRNIIDGATG
-403 KPFHFANGAELLA
+403 NPFRFANGAELA
-416 NDGLVTQ
+416 QNDALVTQ
-423 FAVADALGELLLT
+423 FAVADALGQLMLA
-436 PDSVYGLVSSK
+436 PDSVYDLVSSK
-447 RADGI
+447 RTDGI
-452 MQSDFRNFQKD
+452 MQADFRNFQK
-463 GKAEHKKAI
+463 GGRAEHKQAV

-481 GITYEDFIEK
+481 GMTYEDFIET
-491 IKGTDA
+491 IKKTDKA
-497 TVFENTKNGMAQRAI
+497 KFDSIQGGMSARA
-512 AKKAISKA
+512 ASKKAISYAK
-520 NNTGAD
+520 NTGAE
-526 IGTFDKGANIVEG
+526 INEFDKGANIVEG
-539 TSVYKTKDGAIFAV
+539 TTVYTSKKGVGGKIIAITKTGNG
-553 TKKAEDYYLYADG
+553 YYLYNGND
-566 KISTK
+566 ISKK
-571 LTKAQII
+571 LTKAQLLEVID
-578 EAINALN
+578 ALN

-590 TSQTAETKAK
+590 TNQATETAAK
-600 KGQKTKKNPTA
+600 KGQKTAKKPTA

-621 QETEKSNPKTAPK
+621 QETEKSKPKTAPK
-634 KKSATKKK
+634 KKATVKKK
-642 QPATEKAKPA
+642 TAAVKPAAEKAKPT

-660 AIAKMRKSE
+660 AIAKMRESE

-683 AADYDAVSSM
+683 AADYDAVSAM

-702 DKVAYFAT
+702 DKVAFFAT

-724 KSLAKAIKEYADDIR
+724 KSLAKAIKEFADDIR

-767 YHKAT
+767 YHKAA
-772 EPTQSNES
+772 EPTQSSEN

-788 TSLSKAR
+788 ISLSKAR
-795 ESLLKFVLRK
+795 ENLLKFVLRK

-831 AYDDTMEGLTQAKGE
+831 AYDDAMEGLTQAKGE

-872 AIRENYPPR
+872 AIRENYPLR

-968 TNTTETTTTA
+968 TNTMETTTTA

-986 TAPKAKATETTT
+986 TAPKAKAMETTT

-1382 FGNATTTEKSGKQR
+1382 FGNATSTEKSGKQR

-1423 LRDFGIKGGEFGNWL
+1423 LHDFGIKGGEFGNWL

-1718 AAYITDKTSGSND
+1718 AAYITDKTNRSND
-1731 YLSGHSERTVFVE
+1731 YLSGHSERTVLVE

-1781 REKPTSKTRYA
+1781 REKPTTKTRYA
-1792 LSESAELNNQPAGNK
+1792 ISESAELNNQPAGNK

-1862 KISTQ
+1862 KISAQ

-1873 FADLKATTS
+1873 FADVKAATS
-1882 DGIEAFADAAC
+1882 DGKIVETDAC
-1893 YTRSG
+1893 YSRSG

-1904 NPKSKRTVEVA
+1904 NPNSKRTVEKA

-1926 TEGYADLKKKA
+1926 TEGYAELRKKA
-1937 EEYYAKHPEEKAAI
+1937 EDYYAKHPEEKAAI

-1960 NEQVRFADEILPSE
+1960 NEQVRYADEILPSE

-2008 KTRVDKL
+2008 KTRVSSL

-2026 DMLARKFVSTFNL
+2026 DILARKFVSTFNL
-2039 NKGKLTG
+2039 NKGKIGQQDKAQYAISGEKSVITSGMTEQERYEILKDKKIALTAKADNAKLDSILSKLERDG
-2046 VKATAYALDK
+2046 DNISYESVKIRDK
-2056 NSENGYNGIGG
+2056 IKLFRKIGEEFGIFKEYSNKDISLSFEYSKG
-2067 SKNGKTATEE
+2067 SLEE
-2077 SAGTASTGQ
+2077 SAYKQKRNFNSFAKMLTCFDAV
-2086 SIISENGDNSGRG
+2086 IENAI
-2099 GISFFNDVQGI
+2099 GIEVHN
-2110 RRISEISRR
+2110 R
-2119 KETVEKVKTFASTIY
+2119 
-2134 YKAENEQQADFQA
+2134 NEQGYKPDMTLKEVYVLASAFEDGGEIVPVKLEVKEFTDKQNTLYIAIA
-2147 LAKDEG
+2147 LESIKKDEVVAQG
-2153 IKLYFAKRS
+2153 NTNNGV
-2162 PKTQYEYIFDD
+2162 TQYPRSSNISISDLLRNVNPLDESFYKYIPKMF
-2173 EMLIIDENMTREQ
+2173 
-2186 FGEVLR
+2186 
-2192 VEKPVDR
+2192 
-2199 NIDPTKI
+2199 
-2206 AKISNERWDNFLKW
+2206 
-2220 KPNSYVTRMS
+2220 
-2230 IQDFLDLTTPDYL
+2230 
-2243 EQREINARANK
+2243 
-2254 YAQVASINDIKS
+2254 
-2266 NYKESMYLTV
+2266 
-2276 DFKTGKVVDHEGR
+2276 
-2289 HRFTEL
+2289 
-2295 LNAGIAQADIF
+2295 
-2306 VVPYGEATF
+2306 F
-2315 ESKAAVEITG
+2315 E
-2325 QFNDKKVKIGLV
+2325 DKKGTK
-2337 RAKSER
+2337 KQ
-2343 FAPAIDYTF
+2343 F
-2352 RREDGNVRYALSAV
+2352 ALSAV
-2366 DSDGKALSAAQQD
+2366 DNDLDLLFDESF
-2379 YFQDTV
+2379 YE
-2385 VRDKNG
+2385 RYKNE
-2391 RLLTVYHGSPNVFTE
+2391 SKEKITE
-2406 FSHRFMNT
+2406 S
-2414 NGNAHGRGF
+2414 
-2423 YFTDDAEYADGFKKD
+2423 
-2438 GGQLLKGYLDI
+2438 
-2449 RKPASETEV
+2449 
-2458 TIRKAELVKL
+2458 
-2468 IKATCEAQAQEFI
+2468 
-2481 DEESYDNIDDALLD
+2481 
-2495 TWVSNYVDT
+2495 
-2504 YSAYSMDS
+2504 
-2512 VYRQVAE
+2512 
-2519 SVFNSCD
+2519 
-2526 NDVDMLAELTNGG
+2526 LAELEKIK
-2539 AGTARVLSLA
+2539 AREDFQN
-2549 RKTIGYD
+2549 RPFD
-2556 GIIFDNG
+2556 EIFDINAKISALKAGYTTLYDYYVGKEKQRLTSDYEYSLKTG
-2563 NGTYQFVAFESNQ
+2563 NPTYASSLVEKKKAERAKAERLQADIAESTPH
-2576 FKNADNTSPTENADI
+2576 KNAQFEIIQQTNPMFNDTSVGIRSPKDI
-2591 RYALKGSDRVMTELP
+2591 HTFAEVLDDGDSFNWGDFSKEDAKKALKDGKIRVYSSYPIKNGVFVSTSYQQALDYAGGEPSGVHSRVVALDSVAWINGDEGQYAKVYGSTTVKRYALKGSDKVTTELP
-2606 DDKVGIKDVLRGK
+2606 NGKTTIKDVITRK
-2619 ATKAQLATQ
+2619 ATATELAAQ
-2628 VKGGMAETTEAVK
+2628 VKDSSKEFTEGWQVSF
-2641 VLMTNAQAALERV
+2641 TNAQAAVERV
-2654 LTENGI
+2654 MKEAGI
-2660 ADATARTNYIR
+2660 QDATAITNYVR
-2671 AGKYAAHNAIET
+2671 AGKNAGMNALEVDGAQFT
-2683 QGGQYS
+2683 
-2689 LDGEIRVGD
+2689 LDGETRVGD
-2698 SLGKIMQ
+2698 SWGKIWQ

-2718 ADFELY
+2718 ADFQLY
-2724 LLHYHNIDR
+2724 LLHWHNIDR
-2733 MAVGKPVFGDDVTA
+2733 MAVGKPVFHDNNTPIAEQVTA

-2765 KIAEKSWKFNDNNLQ
+2765 KIAEKVWKFSDNNLQ
-2780 LSVDSGMY
+2780 LNVDSGQY

-2798 MYPHYVPTFR
+2798 MYPHYVPTGR
-2808 EEYATRAAALMGK
+2808 VEHSGGVSVIQGR
-2821 NNVWVNNAKK
+2821 NDIRVNNDKK
-2831 AAKGSSAR
+2831 RAVGSGKQ
-2839 ILPIDDMMAAQT
+2839 ILPIDDMVAQQT
-2851 IQKTTSARINSL
+2851 IQKYQSARINKMFVEL
-2863 LVEMLEKGDHDE
+2863 LNGDSHEE
-2875 FKVIATE
+2875 FRVVSSE
-2882 DAEIQIDDDTQVTT
+2882 DISVDIDTDTLVKT
-2896 YEDKTKN
+2896 YEDKAKN
-2903 THQVTFYHNGK
+2903 THQITFYHDGK
-2914 KVTAQVSRLV
+2914 RITVETSRN
-2924 FKGIEAFRASSD
+2924 FWKGIDAIQPSS
-2936 MSDNVALNA
+2936 NNEFNNGALRIL
-2945 VAKVNSTF
+2945 AKVNSGF

-2961 PFFSFFKNPIR
+2961 PFFSYFRNVAR
-2972 DMQDAL
+2972 DLQTAGM
-2978 LYTRYSH
+2978 YTRYKWVD
-2985 REYLKNYNRARQEI
+2985 YVRALQDAKKQI
-2999 AHNGHYWQEAKAA
+2999 QSNGKYWQEAKAA
-3012 GITAASVYDY
+3012 GILSASVYDY
-3022 QKGIEYK
+3022 ERGLTYK
-3029 QNDAGAKVKRFWGKL
+3029 KEKNLLKRAGEWAERGSSNL
-3044 ESASN
+3044 EM
-3049 AIEMAP
+3049 IP
-3055 RMAEYISAR
+3055 RLAEYILSR
-3064 EAGLSVQEALLQAQD
+3064 KSGLSVQESLLRGQD

-3085 RGGTFAKK
+3085 RGGTIAKK
-3093 LNSTV
+3093 LNATV

-3106 QGFSKMWRSYTGENG
+3106 QGFSKMWRAYTGKDAARSLAN
-3121 KKAWVSLII
+3121 LII
-3130 RSLILGIGATALNDL
+3130 RTAILGVGLSALNDL

-3180 RVIGVFG
+3180 REAGIVGEIY
-3187 NAFLRGKRYAQGE
+3187 LRTKRALNGDE
-3200 TDAWEGY
+3200 NAWEGY
-3207 FDSVISSV
+3207 VSNILSSV
-3215 TPVDN
+3215 TPTDN
-3220 FTRTI
+3220 VTRTI
-3225 FSPITDVQTNTTWYG
+3225 FSPFTDIATNTTWYG
-3240 GAIESQKWNDTEPKN
+3240 GAIESEKWSDTRPTD
-3255 RYDESTSKI
+3255 RYDESTSSI
-3264 SIWLGSV
+3264 AIWLGKM
-3271 FNYSPIKIDYLLE
+3271 FNYSPVKIHYLLD
-3284 QYTGIIG
+3284 QYSGIVG
-3291 DLVLPATSTQAESGV
+3291 DVLLPLTTIQAEKG
-3306 ITQNMLVNSTTNSKW
+3306 IFAKNMLTNSTTNSKW
-3321 STKFYNALEDYTY
+3321 SDKFYGAIEEYTY
-3334 KKTAGDLQAKGAVR
+3334 KKTDGDDKAKATLK
-3348 YLNSINSTISDMYNQ
+3348 YLNAVKSEISAMYKNKQ
-3363 KRTIQADKTLSNDEK
+3363 DIQADTSLSNDEK
-3378 LTQTKIIQAAIN
+3378 LKQTQILQATIN
-3390 TLMQEAIGNAEY
+3390 LTMQESLENAKYLYAVLED
-3402 IYGEMGK
+3402 
-3409 YDLSDDDVFDQAY
+3409 YDLSEDNFDMSY
-3422 LDSIS
+3422 LRAIRGVIS
-3427 LVMGEEYALKTYNK
+3427 AEFALKSYNK
-3441 DVYEKAVKINKLGIG
+3441 KVYEKAVTFNKFGIN
-3456 YATYY
+3456 YDTYFDY
-3461 DFYFG
+3461 YFG
-3466 IKNITSD
+3466 LKEIEGEKDKNGETIS
-3473 KKADGSTVAGS
+3473 GS
-3484 KKAKVINYVMSQNLS
+3484 KKKAVIEYVLSQDLPM
-3499 TAQKLVL
+3499 AQKLIL
-3506 IMAQGYTITDGDVKG
+3506 LMTQYKISDGDIKG
-3521 LTAKQAKTTVAK
+3521 LSAEYVKLSVAK
-3533 YITSLNLT
+3533 YITKLDLT
-3541 REEKTEL
+3541 REEKAEL
-3548 AEMLGFT
+3548 AQLVGFT

-3562 FN
+3562 YK

>member
-1 MSTLSKLKESGFEIA
+1 MAKSIFSKSKN
-16 KPSATTGSAL
+16 TNNTGSIFGRYTPTIIN
-26 KKAVSGYYDT
+26 SGAQTTQEEERDHNT
-36 PEKEN
+36 
-41 NGGFFGGVGYTLGK
+41 GGFFGGLGYTLGK
-55 LGTGAFSILE
+55 LGTGAFSVLE
-65 GIWDY
+65 GIWDF

-77 LFGAD
+77 FFGAD

-90 NNIAGRWNQEL
+90 NNIAAGWNQDL
-101 DDWYNPSNGW
+101 DEWYNPSKGMQVV
-111 RIAGDVASGIGNSL
+111 GDVASGISNTL
-125 VGVAAVA
+125 VGIA
-132 GAAAIAYFSGGS
+132 GAAAITYFTGGAA
-144 LAPWAA
+144 APY
-150 SLIAGTVMGV
+150 AGTIAAGIMGV
-160 GAAGSATSEAYAKTG
+160 GAAGNATSEAYAKTG
-175 ELGAKEY
+175 ELGFKEY
-182 GYGALVGATEGV
+182 AYGALSGGTEMA
-194 LEGVTGAAG
+194 LEKFTGVTGKYATKLLG
-203 KVGAKVFAKETAKTV
+203 KETAKTV
-218 AKKTI
+218 AKKSL
-223 LKGIVSDF
+223 LKGMWSDF
-231 VGEAFEEGMS
+231 KS
-241 EFLTPY
+241 EFVEEAISEFITPY

-259 NATIQQIGYAAFV
+259 NATIQQIGYAGLV

-285 GISTVQSM
+285 GISSAKAL

-306 KSVVSMAEKF
+306 NAVVGMAEKF
-316 AQYETDNNT
+316 AQYETENNT

-341 ARDKGTGE
+341 ARDNGTGT
-349 LTLQQKKLLGQMER
+349 LTAMQKKLLGQMEH
-363 ANIVLTY
+363 ASVVLTY
-370 EPAVQRSKEK
+370 EPEIQRSKEK

-388 AQYINSRNIPDGDTG
+388 AQYINSRNIDGATG
-403 KPFHFANGAELLA
+403 KPFHFANGAELVK
-416 NDGLVTQ
+416 NDALVTQ
-423 FAVADALGELLLT
+423 FAVADALGQLMLT
-436 PDSVYGLVSSK
+436 PESVYSIVSSK
-447 RADGI
+447 RTDGV
-452 MQSDFRNFQKD
+452 MQSDFRNFQKN
-463 GKAEHKKAI
+463 GTAEYKKAV
-472 NELFGIDVD
+472 NELFGIDID
-481 GITYEDFIEK
+481 GITYEDFIST
-491 IKGTDA
+491 IQNTDRA
-497 TVFENTKNGMAQRAI
+497 KFDSIQGSMAARAS
-512 AKKAISKA
+512 AKKAISQA

-526 IGTFDKGANIVEG
+526 IGTFDKGANIVDG
-539 TSVYKTKDGAIFAV
+539 TSVYKSADGKIFAV
-553 TKKAEDYYLYADG
+553 TKTGNGYYVYNG
-566 KISTK
+566 KDISKK
-571 LTKAQII
+571 LTKAQLLEVID
-578 EAINALN
+578 ALN

-590 TSQTAETKAK
+590 TTQTAETTAK
-600 KGQKTKKNPTA
+600 KPTT

-621 QETEKSNPKTAPK
+621 QETEKSKPKTAPK
-634 KKSATKKK
+634 KKTATKKK
-642 QPATEKAKPA
+642 QPATEKAKPT

-683 AADYDAVSSM
+683 AADYDAVSAM

-767 YHKAT
+767 YHKAA
-772 EPTQSNES
+772 EPTQSSES

-795 ESLLKFVLRK
+795 ENLLKFVLRK

-810 ALRGAFMINGRQYL
+810 ALRGAFIINGRQYL

-831 AYDDTMEGLTQAKGE
+831 AYDDAMEGLTQAKGE

-986 TAPKAKATETTT
+986 TAPKTKATETTT

-1396 YVPIQLAEVHRD
+1396 YVPVQLAEVHRD

-1731 YLSGHSERTVFVE
+1731 YLSGHSERTVLVE

-1882 DGIEAFADAAC
+1882 DGKEAFADAAC

-2039 NKGKLTG
+2039 NKGKIGQQDKAQYAISGEKSVITSGMTEQERYEILKDKKIALTAKADNAKLDSILSKLERDG
-2046 VKATAYALDK
+2046 DNISYESVKIRDK
-2056 NSENGYNGIGG
+2056 IKLFRKIGEEFGIFKEYSNKDISLSFEYSKG
-2067 SKNGKTATEE
+2067 SLEE
-2077 SAGTASTGQ
+2077 SAYKQKHNFNSFAKMLTCFDAV
-2086 SIISENGDNSGRG
+2086 IENAI
-2099 GISFFNDVQGI
+2099 GIEVHN
-2110 RRISEISRR
+2110 R
-2119 KETVEKVKTFASTIY
+2119 
-2134 YKAENEQQADFQA
+2134 NEQGYKPDMTLKEVYVLASAFEDGGEIVPVKLEVKEFTDKQNTLYIAIA
-2147 LAKDEG
+2147 LESIKKDEVVAQG
-2153 IKLYFAKRS
+2153 NTNNGV
-2162 PKTQYEYIFDD
+2162 TQYPRSSNISISDLLRNVNPLDESFYKYIPKMF
-2173 EMLIIDENMTREQ
+2173 
-2186 FGEVLR
+2186 
-2192 VEKPVDR
+2192 
-2199 NIDPTKI
+2199 
-2206 AKISNERWDNFLKW
+2206 
-2220 KPNSYVTRMS
+2220 
-2230 IQDFLDLTTPDYL
+2230 
-2243 EQREINARANK
+2243 
-2254 YAQVASINDIKS
+2254 
-2266 NYKESMYLTV
+2266 
-2276 DFKTGKVVDHEGR
+2276 
-2289 HRFTEL
+2289 
-2295 LNAGIAQADIF
+2295 
-2306 VVPYGEATF
+2306 F
-2315 ESKAAVEITG
+2315 E
-2325 QFNDKKVKIGLV
+2325 DKKGTK
-2337 RAKSER
+2337 KQ
-2343 FAPAIDYTF
+2343 F
-2352 RREDGNVRYALSAV
+2352 ALSAV
-2366 DSDGKALSAAQQD
+2366 DNDLDLLFDESF
-2379 YFQDTV
+2379 YE
-2385 VRDKNG
+2385 RYKNE
-2391 RLLTVYHGSPNVFTE
+2391 SKEKITE
-2406 FSHRFMNT
+2406 S
-2414 NGNAHGRGF
+2414 
-2423 YFTDDAEYADGFKKD
+2423 
-2438 GGQLLKGYLDI
+2438 
-2449 RKPASETEV
+2449 
-2458 TIRKAELVKL
+2458 
-2468 IKATCEAQAQEFI
+2468 
-2481 DEESYDNIDDALLD
+2481 
-2495 TWVSNYVDT
+2495 
-2504 YSAYSMDS
+2504 
-2512 VYRQVAE
+2512 
-2519 SVFNSCD
+2519 
-2526 NDVDMLAELTNGG
+2526 LAELEKIK
-2539 AGTARVLSLA
+2539 AREDFQN
-2549 RKTIGYD
+2549 RPFD
-2556 GIIFDNG
+2556 EIFDINAKISALKAGYTTLYDYYVGKEKQRLTSDYEYSLKTG
-2563 NGTYQFVAFESNQ
+2563 NPTYASSLVEKKKAERAKAERLQADIAESTPH
-2576 FKNADNTSPTENADI
+2576 KNAQFEIIQQTNPMFNDTSVGIRSPKDI
-2591 RYALKGSDRVMTELP
+2591 HTFAEVLDDGDSFNWGDFSKEDAKKALKDGKIRVYSSYPIKNGVFVSTSYQQALDYAGGEPSGVHSRVVALDSVAWINGDEGQYAKVYGSTTVKRYALKGSDRVMTELP
-2606 DDKVGIKDVLRGK
+2606 DDKVSIKDVLRGR
-2619 ATKAQLATQ
+2619 ATKAQLARQ

-2641 VLMTNAQAALERV
+2641 VLMTNAQAGLERV

-2765 KIAEKSWKFNDNNLQ
+2765 KIAEKIWKFNDNNLQ

-2863 LVEMLEKGDHDE
+2863 LVEMLERGDHDE

-3029 QNDAGAKVKRFWGKL
+3029 QNDAGAKAKRFWGKL

-3207 FDSVISSV
+3207 FDSVMSSV

-3441 DVYEKAVKINKLGIG
+3441 DVYEKAVKINKLGID

-3506 IMAQGYTITDGDVKG
+3506 IMAQGYTITDNDVKG

>member
-1 MSTLSKLKESGFEIA
+1 MSTLSKLLDSGYEIS
-16 KPSATTGSAL
+16 KSSTSTGSAL
-26 KKAVSGYYDT
+26 KKAITGYYDT

-41 NGGFFGGVGYTLGK
+41 NGGFFGGLGYTVAK

-101 DDWYNPSNGW
+101 DEWYNPSNGW
-111 RIAGDVASGIGNSL
+111 RVAGDVASGIGNSL

-203 KVGAKVFAKETAKTV
+203 KFGAKVFAKETAKTV
-218 AKKTI
+218 AKKTV
-223 LKGIVSDF
+223 LKGIISDF

-259 NATIQQIGYAAFV
+259 NATIQQIGYAALV

-277 ALMGGIGT
+277 ALMGGVGT
-285 GISTVQSM
+285 GISAVQAM
-293 NRGNEISKNQDYT
+293 NRGNTISKNKAHTDA
-306 KSVVSMAEKF
+306 VLSMAEQF
-316 AQYETDNNT
+316 AQYEMDNNT

-331 YISGLVADFK
+331 YISQLVADFK
-341 ARDKGTGE
+341 ARDNGTGT
-349 LTLQQKKLLGQMER
+349 LTTYQKKLLGQMER
-363 ANIVLTY
+363 ANVVLTV
-370 EPAVQRSKEK
+370 EPEIKRSKEK
-380 IIASADDF
+380 IIADADNF
-388 AQYINSRNIPDGDTG
+388 AQYINSRNIPDGATG
-403 KPFHFANGAELLA
+403 KPFHFTNGAELVQ

-423 FAVADALGELLLT
+423 FAVADALGQLMLT
-436 PDSVYGLVSSK
+436 PDSVYSIVSSK

-452 MQSDFRNFQKD
+452 MQSDFRNFQKNAT
-463 GKAEHKKAI
+463 AEYKRAI
-472 NELFGIDVD
+472 NELYGIEVD
-481 GITYEDFIEK
+481 SVTYEDFIET
-491 IKGTDA
+491 IKKTDKSQFDS
-497 TVFENTKNGMAQRAI
+497 VQGGMVARAA

-520 NNTGAD
+520 QNTGAD

-539 TSVYKTKDGAIFAV
+539 TSVYKS
-553 TKKAEDYYLYADG
+553 ADG
-566 KISTK
+566 KIYAVTKQGDNYYLYNGKDISKK
-571 LTKAQII
+571 LTKAQLLEVID
-578 EAINALN
+578 ALN

-590 TSQTAETKAK
+590 TNQATETTAK
-600 KGQKTKKNPTA
+600 KGQKTAKKPTA

-621 QETEKSNPKTAPK
+621 QETKKSKPKTAPK
-634 KKSATKKK
+634 KKATVKKK
-642 QPATEKAKPA
+642 AAAVKPATEKAKPT

-660 AIAKMRKSE
+660 AIAKMRESE
-669 DTTERVLAELYDNG
+669 DTTERVLAELYNNG
-683 AADYDAVSSM
+683 AADYDAVSAI

-702 DKVAYFAT
+702 DKVAFFAT
-710 GTVKDYARQGLYTE
+710 GTVKDYVRQGLYTE

-739 AGKDVLVQVMDRAIE
+739 AGKNVLVQVMDRAIE

-767 YHKAT
+767 YHKAA
-772 EPTQSNES
+772 EPTQETE
-780 TTTKKVKA
+780 TTAPKKVKK
-788 TSLSKAR
+788 TSLEKAR
-795 ESLLKFVLRK
+795 ESVVKLTTGK
-805 DNGRE
+805 DSRE
-810 ALRGAFMINGRQYL
+810 QLRGAFNIDGKQWL
-824 SDGYFAV
+824 SDGTFVVVYTDIQENLQKAEGELPPAIV
-831 AYDDTMEGLTQAKGE
+831 KALEDGRIDDAGKVIDVKADDLRQHL
-846 PMAILEKIIEAHRT
+846 PPH
-860 TDASRSV
+860 ASR
-867 NVDMD
+867 
-872 AIRENYPPR
+872 A
-881 GAESMEYI
+881 MEYL
-889 AKLGDSYFQTQLVR
+889 AKLGDSYYQTRLVSR
-903 KVGET
+903 VLDS
-908 LKNPVFYI
+908 LKNPVAYAS
-916 ANKAQ
+916 ANIKLGRFG
-921 KEINAPFTEG
+921 NATP
-931 MLYIKADNGEAV
+931 LYIKADNGEAY
-943 ILPIQADKKK
+943 ILPVH
-953 NLPSEVVRYTADFAK
+953 PSQTGDISENVRYTADFVK
-968 TNTTETTTTA
+968 TGATGTTTP
-978 KKKAPAKK
+978 KKK
-986 TAPKAKATETTT
+986 TATKKTTPKAKATETTT
-998 EKPVKE
+998 AKPVKE
-1004 KSIHG
+1004 KTIHG
-1009 KSYKDFTVDEFNALS
+1009 KTYKDFTVEEFKALS
-1024 APLRGY
+1024 APFRGY

-1039 AIVMAQ
+1039 AIVFAQ
-1045 VGDFYEAF
+1045 LGDFYEVF
-1053 FDDAQTVANEFELTL
+1053 FDDAKTLANEFDLTL
-1068 TGRAVNGFTDRVEM
+1068 TGRAVNGYTDRVEM
-1082 VGFPVKSFDDYKAK
+1082 VGFPVAKFDDYKAK

-1105 RVDTDGKKVLYAA
+1105 KVDLDGKKVLYAA
-1118 KKDNASAETQA
+1118 KTDSASTETQE
-1129 QAEKPKKTKTDK
+1129 QTEKPKKTKT
-1141 ATAKK
+1141 ATQKTTERTE
-1146 KMDDFGEK
+1146 DFGEK
-1154 IGGARKDEWQARGL
+1154 IGGARKDEWSKRGL
-1168 TAADLDGMNLREI
+1168 RSSDISAMNKREVE
-1181 QKYAKKERVWK
+1181 KHVKKENVWK
-1192 RPNWVQAVEDGGDRG
+1192 RPNWVQAVADGGNRG

-1214 IYISLN
+1214 IYKSLN
-1220 TQPASAYSYK
+1220 TTPYIRGRYK
-1230 SKTEEQIKAVA
+1230 ATDAQIQENAKLYAEEIAEIQS
-1241 KTYADEVNAIKKMAE
+1241 MAE
-1256 SVKTA
+1256 KATTA
-1261 DDLKKMGREWL
+1261 ADFAKMGTVWL
-1272 AENGY
+1272 VENGY
-1277 VEIKNGQLT
+1277 IEINSVAGRSGMVYT
-1286 WTHKYYESPALYGSK
+1286 EKYYNSPALCGSNFIATVNK
-1301 YLNTLDNLIKR
+1301 MATR
-1312 FDMLGERAYMEG
+1312 FDLLGDMAAMEG
-1324 FGIAPENKLPR
+1324 FGLSTADKLPR
-1335 GYEIRRTR
+1335 GYEIRSR
-1343 DSMFGS
+1343 MNQ
-1349 VSETGEYYI
+1349 YYI
-1358 VKGHYRVATGF
+1358 VKGSYRVSDYF
-1369 KTVEDALAYGREK
+1369 KTIDEALAYGKEK
-1382 FGNATTTEKSGKQR
+1382 FGTAATAKTGGKQH
-1396 YVPIQLAEVHRD
+1396 YTPPQLADIHRN
-1408 GLDYRKGKKAVGDDF
+1408 GLDYRKSKDAVGDDF

-1438 SELDRQTSLDYGY
+1438 SETDRVESLNYAY
-1451 DAFCDLADALGIE
+1451 DAFCDLADALDIE

-1479 SRGKGLSGA
+1479 SRGQGLSGA
-1488 AAHYEPARKV
+1488 VAHYEPDRKV
-1498 INLTKMNGAG
+1498 INLTKMKGAG
-1508 SLAHEF
+1508 SLAHEW
-1514 WHAVEDY
+1514 WHAFEDY
-1521 ISGDTHQSEMTS
+1521 ISGDTHQAEMTS
-1533 NFSKMPERTRKAAYD
+1533 NFGKLPPKTREAAYN
-1548 LVHKMQYREGTIEE
+1548 LVNAINYREGTVEE
-1562 NQLES
+1562 NQLEAT
-1567 QKRAERNLRRINA
+1567 KRHERNLRHIESFFKQHFKFLESEVSDTESK
-1580 YFDNNFNLLNGKMDE
+1580 YFKRVPTAADVE
-1595 STIQRYV
+1595 S
-1602 DEKYYKRKPT
+1602 YKR
-1612 EADYKRF
+1612 
-1619 AELKAQAIKGDT
+1619 LKETAIKGEEG
-1631 TAVAKFI
+1631 VYQKFFS
-1638 DGERSIVDEISDLQ
+1638 EEKTIVDELSALHKEITNRAIS
-1652 KDITGRGLQ
+1652 
-1661 KEDRN
+1661 KEDRQY
-1666 ALAYLIQEA
+1666 LAHLIDQIGKKQEI
-1675 GLNPDVKVTKKTK
+1675 KVQKHTQ
-1688 FYTDAI
+1688 FYDDAI
-1694 AISVTYAKDGGY
+1694 AISKTYAKDGGY

-1718 AAYITDKTSGSND
+1718 AAYITDKTSGGND
-1731 YLSGHSERTVFVE
+1731 YLSGHSEGAVPVVAGNST
-1744 GGTASIMPVGEER
+1744 GIAYIMPRGEER
-1757 KMINAAFD
+1757 ARIGNAFA
-1765 ELFAAAKADG
+1765 ELFKAAKEDG
-1775 LFHEST
+1775 LISSAKRT
-1781 REKPTSKTRYA
+1781 KPTTTIKYA
-1792 LSESAELNNQPAGNK
+1792 VSETADLNSQPAGNK

-1820 TYARTHVKGYENLT
+1820 TYARTHIKGYENLT

-1862 KISTQ
+1862 KISAQ

-1873 FADLKATTS
+1873 FADVKATTS
-1882 DGIEAFADAAC
+1882 DGKTADADAAC
-1893 YTRSG
+1893 YSRSG

-1926 TEGYADLKKKA
+1926 TEGYAELRKKA

-2039 NKGKLTG
+2039 NKG
-2046 VKATAYALDK
+2046 
-2056 NSENGYNGIGG
+2056 NGTQ
-2067 SKNGKTATEE
+2067 KT
-2077 SAGTASTGQ
+2077 
-2086 SIISENGDNSGRG
+2086 
-2099 GISFFNDVQGI
+2099 
-2110 RRISEISRR
+2110 
-2119 KETVEKVKTFASTIY
+2119 
-2134 YKAENEQQADFQA
+2134 
-2147 LAKDEG
+2147 
-2153 IKLYFAKRS
+2153 
-2162 PKTQYEYIFDD
+2162 
-2173 EMLIIDENMTREQ
+2173 
-2186 FGEVLR
+2186 
-2192 VEKPVDR
+2192 
-2199 NIDPTKI
+2199 
-2206 AKISNERWDNFLKW
+2206 
-2220 KPNSYVTRMS
+2220 
-2230 IQDFLDLTTPDYL
+2230 
-2243 EQREINARANK
+2243 
-2254 YAQVASINDIKS
+2254 
-2266 NYKESMYLTV
+2266 
-2276 DFKTGKVVDHEGR
+2276 
-2289 HRFTEL
+2289 
-2295 LNAGIAQADIF
+2295 
-2306 VVPYGEATF
+2306 
-2315 ESKAAVEITG
+2315 
-2325 QFNDKKVKIGLV
+2325 
-2337 RAKSER
+2337 
-2343 FAPAIDYTF
+2343 
-2352 RREDGNVRYALSAV
+2352 RYALSGKKSVITQGMTEQERYEILKDKKIALTAKADNAKLDSILSKLERDGNNVSYESVKVRDKIKLFRKIGEEFGIFKEYSNKDISLSFEYSKGSLEESAYKQKRNFNSFAKMLTCFDAV
-2366 DSDGKALSAAQQD
+2366 IENAVGIEVHNRNEQGYKPDMTLKEVYVLASAFEDGGEIVPVKLEVKEFTDKQNTLYIAIALESIKKDEVVAQGNTNNGVTQYPHSSNISISDLLRNVNPLDESFYKYIPKMFFDGEKGTKKQFALTVTDSDGKVLSAAQQD
-2379 YFQDTV
+2379 YFKDTV

-2449 RKPASETEV
+2449 RKPASETKV

-2563 NGTYQFVAFESNQ
+2563 NGTYQFVSFESNQ

-2591 RYALKGSDRVMTELP
+2591 RYALKGSDKVMTELP
-2606 DDKVGIKDVLRGK
+2606 DERVTVKDVLLGR
-2619 ATKAQLATQ
+2619 ATKAELATQ
-2628 VKGGMAETTEAVK
+2628 VKGGMSETSEAVK

-2654 LTENGI
+2654 LTENGV

-2689 LDGEIRVGD
+2689 LDGETRVGD

-2705 PIYKANEKDGKTY
+2705 PIYKANEKDSKTY

-2765 KIAEKSWKFNDNNLQ
+2765 KIAEKIWKFNDNNLQ

-2863 LVEMLEKGDHDE
+2863 LVEMLERGDHDE

-2896 YEDKTKN
+2896 HEDKTKN
-2903 THQVTFYHNGK
+2903 THQVIFYHNGK

-3029 QNDAGAKVKRFWGKL
+3029 QNGAGAKVKRFWGKL

-3121 KKAWVSLII
+3121 KKAWVNLII

-3167 ALGGGDFLKIPKG
+3167 SLGGGDFLKIPKG

-3207 FDSVISSV
+3207 FDSVMSSV
-3215 TPVDN
+3215 TPVEN

-3225 FSPITDVQTNTTWYG
+3225 FSPITDAQTNTTWYG

-3264 SIWLGSV
+3264 AIWLGSV
-3271 FNYSPIKIDYLLE
+3271 FNYSPLKIDYLLE
-3284 QYTGIIG
+3284 QYTGIVG
-3291 DLVLPATSTQAESGV
+3291 DLVLPATSTQAESGI

-3321 STKFYNALEDYTY
+3321 STKFYSTLEDYTY

-3348 YLNSINSTISDMYNQ
+3348 YLNSINSTVSDMYNQ

-3378 LTQTKIIQAAIN
+3378 LTQTKIIQATIN

-3409 YDLSDDDVFDQAY
+3409 YNLADDDVFDQAY

-3427 LVMGEEYALKTYNK
+3427 VVMGEEYALKSYNK
-3441 DVYEKAVKINKLGIG
+3441 DVYEKATKINKLGID

-3466 IKNITSD
+3466 VKNITSD
-3473 KKADGSTVAGS
+3473 KKADGSTVTGS

-3506 IMAQGYTITDGDVKG
+3506 IMAQGYTITDNDVKG

>member
-1 MSTLSKLKESGFEIA
+1 MTSEVLKRYYQMKAQQPVTRTL
-16 KPSATTGSAL
+16 PPVQTVQTTTIEKTG
-26 KKAVSGYYDT
+26 KKN
-36 PEKEN
+36 K
-41 NGGFFGGVGYTLGK
+41 GGFLGGVGYTLGK
-55 LGTGAFSILE
+55 LGTGTFSVLE
-65 GIWDY
+65 GIWDF

-77 LFGAD
+77 FFGAD

-90 NNIAGRWNQEL
+90 NNIAAGWNQDL
-101 DDWYNPSNGW
+101 DEWYNPSKGMQ
-111 RIAGDVASGIGNSL
+111 IVGDVASGVSNTL
-125 VGVAAVA
+125 VGIG
-132 GAAAIAYFSGGS
+132 GAAALTFFTGGAA
-144 LAPWAA
+144 APY
-150 SLIAGTVMGV
+150 AGTIAAGIMGL
-160 GAAGSATSEAYAKTG
+160 GAAGNATSEAYAKTG
-175 ELGAKEY
+175 ELGFKEY
-182 GYGALVGATEGV
+182 VYGALSGGTEMA
-194 LEGVTGAAG
+194 LEKFTGVTGKYATKLLG
-203 KVGAKVFAKETAKTV
+203 KETAKTV
-218 AKKTI
+218 AKKSL
-223 LKGIVSDF
+223 LKGMWSDF
-231 VGEAFEEGMS
+231 KS
-241 EFLTPY
+241 EFVEEAISEFITPY

-259 NATIQQIGYAAFV
+259 NATIQQIGYAGLV

-285 GISTVQSM
+285 GISSAKAL

-306 KSVVSMAEKF
+306 NAVVGMAEKF

-331 YISGLVADFK
+331 YISQLVADFK
-341 ARDKGTGE
+341 ARDNGTDT
-349 LTLQQKKLLGQMER
+349 LTAMQKKLLGEMER

-370 EPAVQRSKEK
+370 EPAIQRSKEK
-380 IIASADDF
+380 IIANADDF

-403 KPFHFANGAELLA
+403 KYLHFANGAELTQ

-423 FAVADALGELLLT
+423 FAVADALGQLMLA
-436 PDSVYGLVSSK
+436 PDSVYDLVSSK
-447 RADGI
+447 RTDGI
-452 MQSDFRNFQKD
+452 MQADFRNFQK
-463 GKAEHKKAI
+463 GGRAEHKQAV

-481 GITYEDFIEK
+481 GMTYEDFIET
-491 IKGTDA
+491 IKKTDKA
-497 TVFENTKNGMAQRAI
+497 KFDSIQGGMSARA
-512 AKKAISKA
+512 ASKKAISYAK
-520 NNTGAD
+520 NTGAE
-526 IGTFDKGANIVEG
+526 INAFDKGANIVDG
-539 TSVYKTKDGAIFAV
+539 TTVYTSKKGVGGKIIAITKTGNG
-553 TKKAEDYYLYADG
+553 YYLYNG
-566 KISTK
+566 KDISKK
-571 LTKAQII
+571 LTKAQLLEVID
-578 EAINALN
+578 ALN

-590 TSQTAETKAK
+590 TSQATETTAK
-600 KGQKTKKNPTA
+600 KGQKTAKKPTA
-611 QTSPTGTQTA
+611 QTSPT
-621 QETEKSNPKTAPK
+621 
-634 KKSATKKK
+634 
-642 QPATEKAKPA
+642 
-652 DKATQKRE
+652 
-660 AIAKMRKSE
+660 
-669 DTTERVLAELYDNG
+669 
-683 AADYDAVSSM
+683 
-693 KDGQDLSTV
+693 
-702 DKVAYFAT
+702 
-710 GTVKDYARQGLYTE
+710 
-724 KSLAKAIKEYADDIR
+724 
-739 AGKDVLVQVMDRAIE
+739 
-754 LDGKQQPNWYKEQ
+754 
-767 YHKAT
+767 
-772 EPTQSNES
+772 
-780 TTTKKVKA
+780 
-788 TSLSKAR
+788 
-795 ESLLKFVLRK
+795 
-805 DNGRE
+805 
-810 ALRGAFMINGRQYL
+810 
-824 SDGYFAV
+824 
-831 AYDDTMEGLTQAKGE
+831 
-846 PMAILEKIIEAHRT
+846 
-860 TDASRSV
+860 
-867 NVDMD
+867 
-872 AIRENYPPR
+872 
-881 GAESMEYI
+881 
-889 AKLGDSYFQTQLVR
+889 
-903 KVGET
+903 
-908 LKNPVFYI
+908 
-916 ANKAQ
+916 
-921 KEINAPFTEG
+921 
-931 MLYIKADNGEAV
+931 
-943 ILPIQADKKK
+943 
-953 NLPSEVVRYTADFAK
+953 
-968 TNTTETTTTA
+968 
-978 KKKAPAKK
+978 
-986 TAPKAKATETTT
+986 
-998 EKPVKE
+998 
-1004 KSIHG
+1004 
-1009 KSYKDFTVDEFNALS
+1009 
-1024 APLRGY
+1024 
-1030 YLAKSKKPN
+1030 
-1039 AIVMAQ
+1039 
-1045 VGDFYEAF
+1045 
-1053 FDDAQTVANEFELTL
+1053 
-1068 TGRAVNGFTDRVEM
+1068 
-1082 VGFPVKSFDDYKAK
+1082 
-1096 LNAKGLDVV
+1096 
-1105 RVDTDGKKVLYAA
+1105 
-1118 KKDNASAETQA
+1118 ETQA
-1129 QAEKPKKTKTDK
+1129 QTEKPKKANAANT
-1141 ATAKK
+1141 TAKK

-1168 TAADLDGMNLREI
+1168 TAADLDSMNLREI

-1423 LRDFGIKGGEFGNWL
+1423 LHDFGIKGGEFGNWL

-1675 GLNPDVKVTKKTK
+1675 GLHPDVKVTKKTK

-1718 AAYITDKTSGSND
+1718 AAYITDKTNRSND
-1731 YLSGHSERTVFVE
+1731 YLSGHSERTVLVE

-1781 REKPTSKTRYA
+1781 REKPTTKTCYA
-1792 LSESAELNNQPAGNK
+1792 ISESAELNNQPAGNK

-1820 TYARTHVKGYENLT
+1820 SFARTHVKGYENLT

-1862 KISTQ
+1862 KISAQ

-1873 FADLKATTS
+1873 FADVKATTS
-1882 DGIEAFADAAC
+1882 DGKTADADAAC
-1893 YTRSG
+1893 YSRSG

-1926 TEGYADLKKKA
+1926 TEGYAELRKKA

-2039 NKGKLTG
+2039 NKGKIAQ
-2046 VKATAYALDK
+2046 K
-2056 NSENGYNGIGG
+2056 
-2067 SKNGKTATEE
+2067 GKTQYAISGEKSVITSGMTEQERYEILKDKKIALTAKADNAKLDGILSKLERDGDNISYESVKIRDKIKLFRKIGEEFGIFKEYSNKDISLSFEYSKGSLEE
-2077 SAGTASTGQ
+2077 SAYKQKRNFNSFAKMLTCFDAV
-2086 SIISENGDNSGRG
+2086 IENAV
-2099 GISFFNDVQGI
+2099 GIEVHN
-2110 RRISEISRR
+2110 R
-2119 KETVEKVKTFASTIY
+2119 
-2134 YKAENEQQADFQA
+2134 NEQGYKPDMTLKEVYVLASAFEDGGEIVPVKLEVKEFTDKQNTLYIAIA
-2147 LAKDEG
+2147 LESIKKDEVVAQG
-2153 IKLYFAKRS
+2153 NTNNGV
-2162 PKTQYEYIFDD
+2162 TQYPHSSNISISDLLRNVNPLDESFYKYIPKMFFDG
-2173 EMLIIDENMTREQ
+2173 EKGTKKQ
-2186 FGEVLR
+2186 F
-2192 VEKPVDR
+2192 
-2199 NIDPTKI
+2199 
-2206 AKISNERWDNFLKW
+2206 A
-2220 KPNSYVTRMS
+2220 
-2230 IQDFLDLTTPDYL
+2230 
-2243 EQREINARANK
+2243 
-2254 YAQVASINDIKS
+2254 
-2266 NYKESMYLTV
+2266 LTV
-2276 DFKTGKVVDHEGR
+2276 T
-2289 HRFTEL
+2289 
-2295 LNAGIAQADIF
+2295 
-2306 VVPYGEATF
+2306 
-2315 ESKAAVEITG
+2315 
-2325 QFNDKKVKIGLV
+2325 
-2337 RAKSER
+2337 
-2343 FAPAIDYTF
+2343 
-2352 RREDGNVRYALSAV
+2352 
-2366 DSDGKALSAAQQD
+2366 DSDGKVLSAAQQD
-2379 YFQDTV
+2379 YFKDSV

-2449 RKPASETEV
+2449 RKPASETKV

-2563 NGTYQFVAFESNQ
+2563 NGTYQFVSFESNQ
-2576 FKNADNTSPTENADI
+2576 FKNADNTSPTKNADI
-2591 RYALKGSDRVMTELP
+2591 RYALKGSDKVMTELP
-2606 DDKVGIKDVLRGK
+2606 DERVTVKDVLLGR
-2619 ATKAQLATQ
+2619 ATKAELATQ
-2628 VKGGMAETTEAVK
+2628 VKGGMSETSEAVK

-2654 LTENGI
+2654 LTENGV

-2689 LDGEIRVGD
+2689 LDGETRVGD

-2724 LLHYHNIDR
+2724 LLHHHNIDR

-2765 KIAEKSWKFNDNNLQ
+2765 KIAEKIWKFNDNNLQ

-2863 LVEMLEKGDHDE
+2863 LVEMLERGDHDE

-2896 YEDKTKN
+2896 HEDKTKN

-3029 QNDAGAKVKRFWGKL
+3029 QNGAGAKVKRFWGKL

-3121 KKAWVSLII
+3121 KKAWVNLII
-3130 RSLILGIGATALNDL
+3130 HSLILGIGATALNDL

-3207 FDSVISSV
+3207 FDSVMSSV
-3215 TPVDN
+3215 TPVEN

-3225 FSPITDVQTNTTWYG
+3225 FSPITDAQTNTTWYG
-3240 GAIESQKWNDTEPKN
+3240 GAIESEKWSDMRPTD
-3255 RYDESTSKI
+3255 RYDESTSSI
-3264 SIWLGSV
+3264 AIWLGKM
-3271 FNYSPIKIDYLLE
+3271 FNYSPVKIHYLLD
-3284 QYTGIIG
+3284 QYSGIVG
-3291 DLVLPATSTQAESGV
+3291 DVLLPLTTIQAEKG
-3306 ITQNMLVNSTTNSKW
+3306 IFAKNMLTNSTTNSKW
-3321 STKFYNALEDYTY
+3321 SDKFYSAIEEYTY
-3334 KKTAGDLQAKGAVR
+3334 KKTDGDDKAKATLK
-3348 YLNSINSTISDMYNQ
+3348 YLNAMKSEISDMYQ
-3363 KRTIQADKTLSNDEK
+3363 DKREIQADTSLSNDEK
-3378 LTQTKIIQAAIN
+3378 LKQTQILQATIN
-3390 TLMQEAIGNAEY
+3390 LTMQESLENAKYLYTVLED
-3402 IYGEMGK
+3402 
-3409 YDLSDDDVFDQAY
+3409 YDLSEDNFDMSY
-3422 LDSIS
+3422 LHAIRGVVSA
-3427 LVMGEEYALKTYNK
+3427 EFALKSYNK
-3441 DVYEKAVKINKLGIG
+3441 KVYEKAVTLNKFGIN
-3456 YATYY
+3456 YDTYY
-3461 DFYFG
+3461 DYYFG
-3466 IKNITSD
+3466 LKEIEGEKDANGETIS
-3473 KKADGSTVAGS
+3473 GS
-3484 KKAKVINYVMSQNLS
+3484 KKKAVIEYVMSQDFPM
-3499 TAQKLVL
+3499 AQKLIL
-3506 IMAQGYTITDGDVKG
+3506 LMTQYKISDGDIKGFSAEKVK
-3521 LTAKQAKTTVAK
+3521 LTVAK
-3533 YITSLNLT
+3533 YITNLNLT
-3541 REEKTEL
+3541 RKEKAEL
-3548 AEMLGFT
+3548 AQLVGFT

-3562 FN
+3562 YK

>member
-1 MSTLSKLKESGFEIA
+1 M
-16 KPSATTGSAL
+16 ATTL
-26 KKAVSGYYDT
+26 TKAVSKYKAKGSESTSTATRTGTTLSQLASKYRPVRVTPTQATQEDT
-36 PEKEN
+36 DYNK
-41 NGGFFGGVGYTLGK
+41 GGFLGGVGYTLGK
-55 LGTGAFSILE
+55 FGTGAFSVLE
-65 GIWDY
+65 GIWDF

-77 LFGAD
+77 FFGAD

-90 NNIAGRWNQEL
+90 NNIAAGWNQDL
-101 DDWYNPSNGW
+101 DEWYNPSKGMQVV
-111 RIAGDVASGIGNSL
+111 GDVASGISNTL
-125 VGVAAVA
+125 VGIG
-132 GAAAIAYFSGGS
+132 GAAALTFFSGGA
-144 LAPWAA
+144 LAPY
-150 SLIAGTVMGV
+150 AGTIAAGIMGL
-160 GAAGSATSEAYAKTG
+160 GAAGNATSEAYAKTG
-175 ELGAKEY
+175 ELGFKEY
-182 GYGALVGATEGV
+182 AYGALSGGTEMA
-194 LEGVTGAAG
+194 LEKFTGVTGKYATKLLG
-203 KVGAKVFAKETAKTV
+203 KETAKTV
-218 AKKTI
+218 AKKSL
-223 LKGIVSDF
+223 LKGMWSDF
-231 VGEAFEEGMS
+231 KS
-241 EFLTPY
+241 EFVEEAISEFITPY

-259 NATIQQIGYAAFV
+259 NATIQQIGYAGLV

-285 GISTVQSM
+285 GISSAKAL

-306 KSVVSMAEKF
+306 NAVVGMAEKF

-331 YISGLVADFK
+331 YISQLVADFK
-341 ARDKGTGE
+341 ARDNGTGT
-349 LTLQQKKLLGQMER
+349 LTAMQKKLLGEMEH
-363 ANIVLTY
+363 ASVVLTY
-370 EPAVQRSKEK
+370 EPEIQRSKEK
-380 IIASADDF
+380 IIANADDF
-388 AQYINSRNIPDGDTG
+388 AQYINSRNIIDGATG
-403 KPFHFANGAELLA
+403 KPFRFANGAELTQ
-416 NDGLVTQ
+416 NDALVTQ
-423 FAVADALGELLLT
+423 FAVADALGQLMLA
-436 PDSVYGLVSSK
+436 PDSVYDLVSSK
-447 RADGI
+447 RTDGI
-452 MQSDFRNFQKD
+452 MQADFRNFQK
-463 GKAEHKKAI
+463 GGRAEHKQAV

-481 GITYEDFIEK
+481 GMTYEDFIET
-491 IKGTDA
+491 IKKTDKA
-497 TVFENTKNGMAQRAI
+497 KFDSIQGGMSARA
-512 AKKAISKA
+512 ASKKAISYAK
-520 NNTGAD
+520 NKGAE
-526 IGTFDKGANIVEG
+526 INAFDKGANIVEG
-539 TSVYKTKDGAIFAV
+539 TTVYTSKKGVGGKIIAITKTGNG
-553 TKKAEDYYLYADG
+553 YYLYNGED
-566 KISTK
+566 ISKK
-571 LTKAQII
+571 LTKAQLLEVID
-578 EAINALN
+578 ALN

-590 TSQTAETKAK
+590 TNQATETTAK
-600 KGQKTKKNPTA
+600 KGQKTKKKPA
-611 QTSPTGTQTA
+611 VQTSPTGTQTA
-621 QETEKSNPKTAPK
+621 QETEKSKPKTAPK
-634 KKSATKKK
+634 KKATVKKK
-642 QPATEKAKPA
+642 TAAVKPATEKAKPT

-683 AADYDAVSSM
+683 AADYDAVSAM

-702 DKVAYFAT
+702 DKVAFFAT

-724 KSLAKAIKEYADDIR
+724 KSLAKAIKEFADDIR

-767 YHKAT
+767 YHKA
-772 EPTQSNES
+772 
-780 TTTKKVKA
+780 
-788 TSLSKAR
+788 
-795 ESLLKFVLRK
+795 
-805 DNGRE
+805 
-810 ALRGAFMINGRQYL
+810 
-824 SDGYFAV
+824 
-831 AYDDTMEGLTQAKGE
+831 
-846 PMAILEKIIEAHRT
+846 
-860 TDASRSV
+860 
-867 NVDMD
+867 
-872 AIRENYPPR
+872 
-881 GAESMEYI
+881 AES
-889 AKLGDSYFQTQLVR
+889 
-903 KVGET
+903 
-908 LKNPVFYI
+908 
-916 ANKAQ
+916 
-921 KEINAPFTEG
+921 
-931 MLYIKADNGEAV
+931 
-943 ILPIQADKKK
+943 
-953 NLPSEVVRYTADFAK
+953 
-968 TNTTETTTTA
+968 TTA
-978 KKKAPAKK
+978 KKKTATKK
-986 TAPKAKATETTT
+986 TAPKAKETETTT
-998 EKPVKE
+998 AKPVKE
-1004 KSIHG
+1004 KTIHG
-1009 KSYKDFTVDEFNALS
+1009 KTYKDFTVEEFNALS
-1024 APLRGY
+1024 EPFRNY
-1030 YLAKSKKPN
+1030 YLAKSKNPN
-1039 AIVMAQ
+1039 AIVFVQ
-1045 VGDFYEAF
+1045 LGDFYEAF
-1053 FDDAQTVANEFELTL
+1053 FDDAKTAANEVELTL
-1068 TGRAVNGFTDRVEM
+1068 TGRAVNGYADRVEM
-1082 VGFPVKSFDDYKAK
+1082 VGFPIRFFDNYKAK

-1105 RVDTDGKKVLYAA
+1105 KVDLDGKKVLYAA
-1118 KKDNASAETQA
+1118 KTDSASTETQV
-1129 QAEKPKKTKTDK
+1129 QTKKPKKANTANT
-1141 ATAKK
+1141 TAKK

-1396 YVPIQLAEVHRD
+1396 YVPVQLAEVHRD

-1675 GLNPDVKVTKKTK
+1675 GLHPDVKVTKKTK

-1718 AAYITDKTSGSND
+1718 AAYITDKTNRSND
-1731 YLSGHSERTVFVE
+1731 YLSGHSERTVLVE

-1781 REKPTSKTRYA
+1781 REKPTTKTRYA
-1792 LSESAELNNQPAGNK
+1792 ISESAELNNQPAGNK

-1820 TYARTHVKGYENLT
+1820 SFARTHVKGYENLT

-1862 KISTQ
+1862 KISAQ

-1873 FADLKATTS
+1873 FADVKTATS
-1882 DGIEAFADAAC
+1882 DGKTVEIDGVCC
-1893 YTRSG
+1893 YRRSG

-1904 NPKSKRTVEVA
+1904 NPNSNRSVEAV
-1915 TLHELTHALEG
+1915 TLHELTHTLEG

-1951 DKMYRELYK
+1951 DKMYRDLYRA
-1960 NEQVRFADEILPSE
+1960 EQVQFADEILPTE

-2015 RGVDTQAADEV
+2015 RGIDTQAADEV

-2039 NKGKLTG
+2039 NKNKSNQKEQGKKYWVSNGKSIITSDMTEQERYEVLKDKEIALTAKADNAKLAG
-2046 VKATAYALDK
+2046 VLAKLENDGDNVSYEKLKIGDKIRLFKKIGEEFGVYKEYSNKTIALSFEYSRGSIDESLHKQKHRFDRFAKMLTCFDAVIENAIGIEAHNRNKQGYKPDTTLKDVYVLASAFEDGDEIVPVKLEVKEFTDKQNTLYISIALDSIKKDEFVRQEVAKGVAQQYRPSSNISIADLLRNVNPLDESFYKYIPKMFFEGEKSTKKQFAISSKESDLDLLFDESFYERYK
-2056 NSENGYNGIGG
+2056 NESKEKITESLAELEKIKAREDFQNRPFDEIFDINAKISALKAGYTTLYDYYVGKEKQRLTSDYEYSLKTGNPTYASSLVEKKKAERAKAERLQADIAE
-2067 SKNGKTATEE
+2067 STPHKNAQFE
-2077 SAGTASTGQ
+2077 
-2086 SIISENGDNSGRG
+2086 IIQQTNPM
-2099 GISFFNDVQGI
+2099 FNDTSVGI
-2110 RRISEISRR
+2110 
-2119 KETVEKVKTFASTIY
+2119 
-2134 YKAENEQQADFQA
+2134 
-2147 LAKDEG
+2147 
-2153 IKLYFAKRS
+2153 RS
-2162 PKTQYEYIFDD
+2162 PKDIHTFA
-2173 EMLIIDENMTREQ
+2173 
-2186 FGEVLR
+2186 EVLDDGDSFNWGDFSKEDAR
-2192 VEKPVDR
+2192 K
-2199 NIDPTKI
+2199 
-2206 AKISNERWDNFLKW
+2206 ALK
-2220 KPNSYVTRMS
+2220 
-2230 IQDFLDLTTPDYL
+2230 
-2243 EQREINARANK
+2243 
-2254 YAQVASINDIKS
+2254 
-2266 NYKESMYLTV
+2266 
-2276 DFKTGKVVDHEGR
+2276 
-2289 HRFTEL
+2289 
-2295 LNAGIAQADIF
+2295 
-2306 VVPYGEATF
+2306 
-2315 ESKAAVEITG
+2315 
-2325 QFNDKKVKIGLV
+2325 
-2337 RAKSER
+2337 
-2343 FAPAIDYTF
+2343 
-2352 RREDGNVRYALSAV
+2352 
-2366 DSDGKALSAAQQD
+2366 DGKIRVYSS
-2379 YFQDTV
+2379 YPI
-2385 VRDKNG
+2385 KNG
-2391 RLLTVYHGSPNVFTE
+2391 VFVST
-2406 FSHRFMNT
+2406 SYQQ
-2414 NGNAHGRGF
+2414 AL
-2423 YFTDDAEYADGFKKD
+2423 DYA
-2438 GGQLLKGYLDI
+2438 GGEPSGVHS
-2449 RKPASETEV
+2449 RV
-2458 TIRKAELVKL
+2458 V
-2468 IKATCEAQAQEFI
+2468 
-2481 DEESYDNIDDALLD
+2481 AL
-2495 TWVSNYVDT
+2495 
-2504 YSAYSMDS
+2504 DS
-2512 VYRQVAE
+2512 VAWI
-2519 SVFNSCD
+2519 
-2526 NDVDMLAELTNGG
+2526 NGDEG
-2539 AGTARVLSLA
+2539 QYAKVYGSTTV
-2549 RKTIGYD
+2549 K
-2556 GIIFDNG
+2556 
-2563 NGTYQFVAFESNQ
+2563 
-2576 FKNADNTSPTENADI
+2576 
-2591 RYALKGSDRVMTELP
+2591 RYALKGSDKVMTELP
-2606 DDKVGIKDVLRGK
+2606 DEKVTIKDVLQGR
-2619 ATKAQLATQ
+2619 ATKAELATQ
-2628 VKGGMAETTEAVK
+2628 VKGGMAETSEAVK

-2689 LDGEIRVGD
+2689 LDGETRVGD

-2765 KIAEKSWKFNDNNLQ
+2765 KIAEKIWKFNDNNLQ

-3029 QNDAGAKVKRFWGKL
+3029 QNDAGAKAKRFWGKL

-3207 FDSVISSV
+3207 FDSVMSSV

-3441 DVYEKAVKINKLGIG
+3441 DVYEKAVKINKLGID

-3484 KKAKVINYVMSQNLS
+3484 KKAKVINYVMAQNLS

-3506 IMAQGYTITDGDVKG
+3506 IMAQGYSIADGDVKG
-3521 LTAKQAKTTVAK
+3521 LTAKQAKMTVAK